1 MADWVNSKDFQKL
14 SDMIENATKQGL
26 SRAIHDWAENGLSS
40 KQINKSF
47 ERYKSDLLKD
57 YGGTEEGLQDAYN
70 KAKEEYDNAQQI
82 LEQKEKE
89 LEQKKQEAL
98 KLFAKGSNDY
108 NNYIKGAADA
118 VDNASESAQKAA
130 KSFEKP
136 KSALNDLG
144 QGYKALG
151 EYQGFKGMAYD
162 ADRAVKPV
170 KSLVDGLKGMYDVLK
185 SFNDP
190 WAQASKAA
198 SQYAKSVGLA
208 KKGMDALRKST
219 IDNMVKNHIGIN
231 YNVSTDELLK
241 LQENYTKA
249 VGRNVRLSNAD
260 QENMAAMS
268 AIIGEGKTTEFASQF
283 ENFGLSM
290 SSTAEHMGKMFADA
304 SKAGISFEK
313 YSDNVKQNISIAQN
327 YTFKDG
333 LKGLESMAKKATAI
347 KMDMQMVA
355 NLAQKV
361 STVEGAIDVGAKLQV
376 LGGPFAQ
383 AADPLGML
391 NEGLNDIEGLQD
403 RVTRMIGQLG
413 SFDKSTGE
421 VKVSGFNRRRVA
433 AAAEAMGMDYGKLME
448 SVNANARRGEVEKQ
462 LSASVSASKLDD
474 NMKELIKNNAEFKN
488 GKAGVSINGE
498 WKSIDELGNGDYEAL
513 VAETQDQA
521 ADVKDIAKNLRSL
534 VDIRSGFS
542 KQKDAVQAQIAEKV
556 GTGKFEQNILAGI
569 GKANFLLRL
578 LVIGQLAMNIGSVIR
593 NFGQVFEG
601 GKSIFNFGKNLF
613 SGGKN
618 LFSRGGK
625 TAFKIIG
632 RRFKSGVTRGWQNI
646 VGRTMQPSANMAT
659 NAASRAAANTATNTA
674 SRAAANAATRGVAN
688 AGTKASA
695 NVMGRGI
702 SRAGTRGAI
711 KFLGKGGAK
720 MIGKAAGPL
729 AGVVGGAF
737 TAFDEFGK
745 ENNHSTGRK
754 VGATVGST
762 IGGIAGAAALSWI
775 PVIGPI
781 IGGAVGSWLGKTI
794 GSGFANDKRRAKFKD
809 KYGLGESL
817 KGDYSVK
824 EIKEINKAR
833 VTGKISNKLMDKL
846 ADRGDTEMFKQIIEV
861 QKANKKE
868 NAENNGAR
876 KGRISKN
883 IRTAYFNIG
892 TSYFEGELFKKG
904 SEKSISISRGF
915 RENGK
920 SGGWE
925 AVKERSSSNSNNN
938 AVTETQN
945 SGKKDFNV
953 NINGTLKLTSDN
965 GQSVDIIGEL
975 RKNPQLLRSLAD
987 MISKEISTIDK
998 GTYVS
1003 QKTGR

>member
-1 MADWVNSKDFQKL
+1 MANSNNNNIDEIRELLNERLNYF
-14 SDMIENATKQGL
+14 SDEINK
-26 SRAIHDWAENGLSS
+26 AIRSGLSS
-40 KQINKSF
+40 KKVAELIRNQEQNILDKFNVRSIEELENLKLSLDKQLADKQREIEEELAKGPNVDQNKLQTLSNQMKVMTD
-47 ERYKSDLLKD
+47 KSNAVCKGIHDIHNGADNLKNVTGLRGFARDAENTVRPLNDIVKGLKD
-57 YGGTEEGLQDAYN
+57 MYG
-70 KAKEEYDNAQQI
+70 
-82 LEQKEKE
+82 
-89 LEQKKQEAL
+89 
-98 KLFAKGSNDY
+98 
-108 NNYIKGAADA
+108 
-118 VDNASESAQKAA
+118 
-130 KSFEKP
+130 
-136 KSALNDLG
+136 
-144 QGYKALG
+144 
-151 EYQGFKGMAYD
+151 
-162 ADRAVKPV
+162 
-170 KSLVDGLKGMYDVLK
+170 VLRD
-185 SFNDP
+185 FNEP

-219 IDNMVKNHIGIN
+219 IDNMVKSHIGIN

-260 QENMAAMS
+260 QENMAAMR
-268 AIIGEGKTTEFASQF
+268 AIIGEGKTTEFATQF

-421 VKVSGFNRRRVA
+421 VKVSAFNKRRVA

-462 LSASVSASKLDD
+462 LSASASASKLDD

-534 VDIRSGFS
+534 VDKRQGVI
-542 KQKDAVQAQIAEKV
+542 KQRDANQAQLSEKLKI
-556 GTGKFEQNILAGI
+556 GELEGKLIDVI
-569 GKANFLLRL
+569 GQSNFLLKTW
-578 LVIGQLAMNIGSVIR
+578 ITIALANNIINGIR
-593 NFGQVFEG
+593 GLAQTVDG
-601 GKSIFNFGKNLF
+601 AKDIFNFGKSIF

-625 TAFKIIG
+625 TGFKIIG
-632 RRFKSGVTRGWQNI
+632 RRIGRGVTKGWQNI

-659 NAASRAAANTATNTA
+659 NAASN
-674 SRAAANAATRGVAN
+674 VA
-688 AGTKASA
+688 
-695 NVMGRGI
+695 

-711 KFLGKGGAK
+711 KFLSKGGAK
-720 MIGKAAGPL
+720 VIGKAAGPL

-833 VTGKISNKLMDKL
+833 VTGKISKKLMDKL

-925 AVKERSSSNSNNN
+925 AVKERSSSNSSNN

>member
-1 MADWVNSKDFQKL
+1 MANSNNNNIDEIRELLNERLNYF
-14 SDMIENATKQGL
+14 SDEINK
-26 SRAIHDWAENGLSS
+26 AIRSGLSS
-40 KQINKSF
+40 KKVAELIRNQEQNILDKFNVRSIEELDNLKLSIDKQIADKQREIEEELAKGPNVDPIKLQTLSNEMKVLTDRANAVCKGIRDIHNGADNLKNVTGLRGF
-47 ERYKSDLLKD
+47 ARDAENTVRPLNDIVKGLKD
-57 YGGTEEGLQDAYN
+57 MYG
-70 KAKEEYDNAQQI
+70 
-82 LEQKEKE
+82 
-89 LEQKKQEAL
+89 
-98 KLFAKGSNDY
+98 
-108 NNYIKGAADA
+108 
-118 VDNASESAQKAA
+118 
-130 KSFEKP
+130 
-136 KSALNDLG
+136 
-144 QGYKALG
+144 
-151 EYQGFKGMAYD
+151 
-162 ADRAVKPV
+162 
-170 KSLVDGLKGMYDVLK
+170 VLRD
-185 SFNDP
+185 FNEP

-260 QENMAAMS
+260 QENMAAMR
-268 AIIGEGKTTEFASQF
+268 AIIGEGKTTEFATQF

-421 VKVSGFNRRRVA
+421 VKVSAFNKRRVA

-462 LSASVSASKLDD
+462 LSASASASKLDD

-534 VDIRSGFS
+534 VDKRQGVI
-542 KQKDAVQAQIAEKV
+542 KQRDANQAQLSEKLKI
-556 GTGKFEQNILAGI
+556 GELEGKLIDVI
-569 GKANFLLRL
+569 GQSNFLLKTW
-578 LVIGQLAMNIGSVIR
+578 ITIALANNIINGIR
-593 NFGQVFEG
+593 GLAQIVDG
-601 GKSIFNFGKNLF
+601 AKDIFNFGKSIF
-613 SGGKN
+613 SRGKN
-618 LFSRGGK
+618 LFRKGGK
-625 TAFKIIG
+625 TASNVI
-632 RRFKSGVTRGWQNI
+632 RRKGLGGLTRGWQNI

-659 NAASRAAANTATNTA
+659 NAASNVA
-674 SRAAANAATRGVAN
+674 SRAATGTATRTAANAATRGAAN
-688 AGTKASA
+688 AGAKASA

-833 VTGKISNKLMDKL
+833 VTGKISKKLMDKL
-846 ADRGDTEMFKQIIEV
+846 ADRGDTEMFKQVIEV

-925 AVKERSSSNSNNN
+925 AVKERSSSNSSNN

>member
-1 MADWVNSKDFQKL
+1 MANSNNINIDEIRELLNERLNYF
-14 SDMIENATKQGL
+14 SDEINK
-26 SRAIHDWAENGLSS
+26 AIRSGLSS
-40 KQINKSF
+40 KKVAELIRNQEQNILDKFNVRSIEELDNLKLSIDKQIADKQREIEEELAKGPNVDPIKIQTLSNEMKVLTDRSNAVCKGIRDIHNGADNLKNVTGLRGF
-47 ERYKSDLLKD
+47 ARDAENTVRPLNDIVKGLKD
-57 YGGTEEGLQDAYN
+57 MYG
-70 KAKEEYDNAQQI
+70 
-82 LEQKEKE
+82 
-89 LEQKKQEAL
+89 
-98 KLFAKGSNDY
+98 
-108 NNYIKGAADA
+108 
-118 VDNASESAQKAA
+118 
-130 KSFEKP
+130 
-136 KSALNDLG
+136 
-144 QGYKALG
+144 
-151 EYQGFKGMAYD
+151 
-162 ADRAVKPV
+162 
-170 KSLVDGLKGMYDVLK
+170 VLRD
-185 SFNDP
+185 FNEP

-260 QENMAAMS
+260 QENMAAMR
-268 AIIGEGKTTEFASQF
+268 AIIGEGKTTEFATQF

-421 VKVSGFNRRRVA
+421 VKVSAFNKRRVA

-462 LSASVSASKLDD
+462 LSASASASKLDD

-534 VDIRSGFS
+534 VDKRQGVI
-542 KQKDAVQAQIAEKV
+542 KQRDANQAQLSEKLKI
-556 GTGKFEQNILAGI
+556 GELEGKLIDVI
-569 GKANFLLRL
+569 GQSNFLLKTW
-578 LVIGQLAMNIGSVIR
+578 ITIALANNIINGIR
-593 NFGQVFEG
+593 GLAQIVDG
-601 GKSIFNFGKNLF
+601 AKDIFNFGKSIF
-613 SGGKN
+613 SRGKN
-618 LFSRGGK
+618 LFRKGGK
-625 TAFKIIG
+625 TASNVI
-632 RRFKSGVTRGWQNI
+632 RRKGLGGLTRGWQNI

-659 NAASRAAANTATNTA
+659 NAASNVA
-674 SRAAANAATRGVAN
+674 SRAATGTATRTAANAATRGAAN
-688 AGTKASA
+688 AGAKASA

-817 KGDYSVK
+817 KSDYSVK

-833 VTGKISNKLMDKL
+833 VTGKISKKLMDKL

-925 AVKERSSSNSNNN
+925 AVKERSSSNSSNN

>member
-1 MADWVNSKDFQKL
+1 MANSNNNNIDEIRELLNERLNYF
-14 SDMIENATKQGL
+14 SDEINK
-26 SRAIHDWAENGLSS
+26 AIRSGLSS
-40 KQINKSF
+40 KKVAELIRNQEQNILDKFNVRSIEELDNLKLSIDKQIADKQREIEEELAKGPNVDPIRLQTLSNEMKVLTDRANAVCKGIRDIHNGADNLKNVTGLRGF
-47 ERYKSDLLKD
+47 ARDAENTVRPLNDIVKGLKD
-57 YGGTEEGLQDAYN
+57 MYG
-70 KAKEEYDNAQQI
+70 
-82 LEQKEKE
+82 
-89 LEQKKQEAL
+89 
-98 KLFAKGSNDY
+98 
-108 NNYIKGAADA
+108 
-118 VDNASESAQKAA
+118 
-130 KSFEKP
+130 
-136 KSALNDLG
+136 
-144 QGYKALG
+144 
-151 EYQGFKGMAYD
+151 
-162 ADRAVKPV
+162 
-170 KSLVDGLKGMYDVLK
+170 VLRD
-185 SFNDP
+185 FNEP

-260 QENMAAMS
+260 QENMAAMR

-421 VKVSGFNRRRVA
+421 VKVSAFNKRRVA

-462 LSASVSASKLDD
+462 LSASASASKLDD

-534 VDIRSGFS
+534 VDKRQGVI
-542 KQKDAVQAQIAEKV
+542 KQRDANQAQLSEKLKI
-556 GTGKFEQNILAGI
+556 GELEGKLIDVI
-569 GKANFLLRL
+569 GQSNFLLKTW
-578 LVIGQLAMNIGSVIR
+578 ITIALANNIINGIR
-593 NFGQVFEG
+593 GLAQTVDG
-601 GKSIFNFGKNLF
+601 AKDIFNFGKSIF
-613 SGGKN
+613 SRGKN
-618 LFSRGGK
+618 LFRKGGK
-625 TAFKIIG
+625 TAFNVIRRKG
-632 RRFKSGVTRGWQNI
+632 RGGLTRGWQNI

-659 NAASRAAANTATNTA
+659 NAASNVA
-674 SRAAANAATRGVAN
+674 SRAATGTATRTAANAATRGAAN
-688 AGTKASA
+688 AGAKASA

-817 KGDYSVK
+817 KSDYSVK

-833 VTGKISNKLMDKL
+833 VTGKISKKLMDKL

-925 AVKERSSSNSNNN
+925 AVKERSSSNSSNN

>member
-1 MADWVNSKDFQKL
+1 MAEDKVLKELLDELRGFRQDL
-14 SDMIENATKQGL
+14 SDKISTWSNNDNM
-26 SRAIHDWAENGLSS
+26 SS
-40 KQINKSF
+40 KNIVKSYEAEREKF
-47 ERYKSDLLKD
+47 LEPYGGLDGLQERYR
-57 YGGTEEGLQDAYN
+57 
-70 KAKEEYDNAQQI
+70 KAKEE
-82 LEQKEKE
+82 LEKKKKEAEQHHWKPGTKE
-89 LEQKKQEAL
+89 YNDHIKDATKEVLECGK
-98 KLFAKGSNDY
+98 
-108 NNYIKGAADA
+108 
-118 VDNASESAQKAA
+118 
-130 KSFEKP
+130 
-136 KSALNDLG
+136 ALNQVG
-144 QGYKALG
+144 KAD
-151 EYQGFKGMAYD
+151 EKIKEFKGVKGLAHD

-170 KSLVDGLKGMYDVLK
+170 KNLIDGLEGMYRVLEK
-185 SFNDP
+185 FNDP
-190 WAQASKAA
+190 WAKASHAA

-260 QENMAAMS
+260 QENMAAMR

-421 VKVSGFNRRRVA
+421 VKVSAFNKRRVA

-462 LSASVSASKLDD
+462 LSASASASKLDD

-534 VDIRSGFS
+534 VDKRQGVI
-542 KQKDAVQAQIAEKV
+542 KQRDANQAQLSEKLKI
-556 GTGKFEQNILAGI
+556 GELEGKLIDVI
-569 GKANFLLRL
+569 GQSNFLLKTW
-578 LVIGQLAMNIGSVIR
+578 ITIALANNIINGIR
-593 NFGQVFEG
+593 GLAQTVDG
-601 GKSIFNFGKNLF
+601 AKDIFNFGKSIF
-613 SGGKN
+613 SRGKN
-618 LFSRGGK
+618 LFRKGGK
-625 TAFKIIG
+625 TAFNVIRRKG
-632 RRFKSGVTRGWQNI
+632 RGGLTRGWQNI

-659 NAASRAAANTATNTA
+659 NAASNVA
-674 SRAAANAATRGVAN
+674 SRAATGTATRTAANAATRGAAN
-688 AGTKASA
+688 AGAKASA

-833 VTGKISNKLMDKL
+833 VTGKISKKLMDKL

-861 QKANKKE
+861 QKTNKKE

-925 AVKERSSSNSNNN
+925 AVKERSSSNSSNN

>member
-1 MADWVNSKDFQKL
+1 MANSNNINIDEIRELLNERLNYF
-14 SDMIENATKQGL
+14 SDEINK
-26 SRAIHDWAENGLSS
+26 AIRSGLSS
-40 KQINKSF
+40 KKVAELIRNQEQNILDKFNVRSIEELDNLKLSIDKQIADKQREIEEELAKGPNVDPIKIQTLSN
-47 ERYKSDLLKD
+47 EMKVLTDRSDAVCKGIRDIHNGADNLKNVTGLRGFARDAENTVRPLNDIVKGLKD
-57 YGGTEEGLQDAYN
+57 MYG
-70 KAKEEYDNAQQI
+70 
-82 LEQKEKE
+82 
-89 LEQKKQEAL
+89 
-98 KLFAKGSNDY
+98 
-108 NNYIKGAADA
+108 
-118 VDNASESAQKAA
+118 
-130 KSFEKP
+130 
-136 KSALNDLG
+136 
-144 QGYKALG
+144 
-151 EYQGFKGMAYD
+151 
-162 ADRAVKPV
+162 
-170 KSLVDGLKGMYDVLK
+170 VLRD
-185 SFNDP
+185 FNEP

-219 IDNMVKNHIGIN
+219 IDNMVKSHIGIN

-260 QENMAAMS
+260 QENMAAMK
-268 AIIGEGKTTEFASQF
+268 AIIGEGKTTEFATQF

-421 VKVSGFNRRRVA
+421 VKVSAFNKRRVA

-462 LSASVSASKLDD
+462 LSASASASKLDD
-474 NMKELIKNNAEFKN
+474 NMKELIKNNAEFKE

-534 VDIRSGFS
+534 VDKRQGVI
-542 KQKDAVQAQIAEKV
+542 KQRDANQAQLSEKLKI
-556 GTGKFEQNILAGI
+556 GELEGKLIDVI
-569 GKANFLLRL
+569 GQSNFLLKTW
-578 LVIGQLAMNIGSVIR
+578 ITIALANNIINGIR
-593 NFGQVFEG
+593 GLAQIVDG
-601 GKSIFNFGKNLF
+601 AKDIFNFGKSIF
-613 SGGKN
+613 SRGKN
-618 LFSRGGK
+618 LFRKGGK
-625 TAFKIIG
+625 TASNVI
-632 RRFKSGVTRGWQNI
+632 RRKGLGGLTRGWQNI

-659 NAASRAAANTATNTA
+659 NAASNVA
-674 SRAAANAATRGVAN
+674 SRAATGTATRTAANAATRGAAN
-688 AGTKASA
+688 AGAKASA

-817 KGDYSVK
+817 KSDYSVK

-833 VTGKISNKLMDKL
+833 VTGKISKKLMDKL

-925 AVKERSSSNSNNN
+925 AVKERSSSNSSNN

>member
-1 MADWVNSKDFQKL
+1 MANSNNINIDEIRELLNERLNYF
-14 SDMIENATKQGL
+14 SDEINK
-26 SRAIHDWAENGLSS
+26 AIRSGLSS
-40 KQINKSF
+40 KKVAELIRNQEQNILDKFNVRSIEELDNLKLSIDKQIADKQREIEEELAKGPNVDPITLQTLSNEMKVLTDRSNAVCKGIRDIHNGADNLKNVTGLRGF
-47 ERYKSDLLKD
+47 ARDAENTVRPLNDIVKGLKD
-57 YGGTEEGLQDAYN
+57 MYG
-70 KAKEEYDNAQQI
+70 
-82 LEQKEKE
+82 
-89 LEQKKQEAL
+89 
-98 KLFAKGSNDY
+98 
-108 NNYIKGAADA
+108 
-118 VDNASESAQKAA
+118 
-130 KSFEKP
+130 
-136 KSALNDLG
+136 
-144 QGYKALG
+144 
-151 EYQGFKGMAYD
+151 
-162 ADRAVKPV
+162 
-170 KSLVDGLKGMYDVLK
+170 VLRD
-185 SFNDP
+185 FNEP

-260 QENMAAMS
+260 QENMAAMR
-268 AIIGEGKTTEFASQF
+268 AIIGEGKTTEFATQF

-421 VKVSGFNRRRVA
+421 VKVSAFNKRRVA

-462 LSASVSASKLDD
+462 LSASASASKLDD

-534 VDIRSGFS
+534 VDKRQGVI
-542 KQKDAVQAQIAEKV
+542 KQRDANQAQLSEKLKI
-556 GTGKFEQNILAGI
+556 GELEGKLIDVI
-569 GKANFLLRL
+569 GQSNFLLKTW
-578 LVIGQLAMNIGSVIR
+578 ITIALANNIINGIR
-593 NFGQVFEG
+593 GLAQTVDG
-601 GKSIFNFGKNLF
+601 AKDIFNFGKSIF
-613 SGGKN
+613 SRGKN
-618 LFSRGGK
+618 LFRKGGK
-625 TAFKIIG
+625 TASNVI
-632 RRFKSGVTRGWQNI
+632 RRKGLGGLTRGWQNI

-659 NAASRAAANTATNTA
+659 NAASNVA
-674 SRAAANAATRGVAN
+674 SRAATGTATRTAANAATRGAAN
-688 AGTKASA
+688 AGAKASA

-817 KGDYSVK
+817 KSDYSVK

-833 VTGKISNKLMDKL
+833 VTGKISKKLMDKL

-925 AVKERSSSNSNNN
+925 AVKERSSSNSSNN

>member
-1 MADWVNSKDFQKL
+1 MANSNNNNIDEIRELLNERLNYF
-14 SDMIENATKQGL
+14 SDEINK
-26 SRAIHDWAENGLSS
+26 AIRSGLSS
-40 KQINKSF
+40 KKVAELIRNQEQNILDKFNVRSIEELENLKLSLDKQLADKQREIEEELAKGPNVDPIKLQTLSNEMKVMTDRSNAVCKGIRDIHNGADNLKNVTGLRGF
-47 ERYKSDLLKD
+47 ARDAENTVRPLNDIVKGLKD
-57 YGGTEEGLQDAYN
+57 MYG
-70 KAKEEYDNAQQI
+70 
-82 LEQKEKE
+82 
-89 LEQKKQEAL
+89 
-98 KLFAKGSNDY
+98 
-108 NNYIKGAADA
+108 
-118 VDNASESAQKAA
+118 
-130 KSFEKP
+130 
-136 KSALNDLG
+136 
-144 QGYKALG
+144 
-151 EYQGFKGMAYD
+151 
-162 ADRAVKPV
+162 
-170 KSLVDGLKGMYDVLK
+170 VLRD
-185 SFNDP
+185 FNEP

-260 QENMAAMS
+260 QENMAAMR
-268 AIIGEGKTTEFASQF
+268 AIIGEGKTTEFATQF

-421 VKVSGFNRRRVA
+421 VKVSAFNKRRVA

-462 LSASVSASKLDD
+462 LSASASASKLDD

-534 VDIRSGFS
+534 VDKRQGVI
-542 KQKDAVQAQIAEKV
+542 KQRDANQAQLSEKLKI
-556 GTGKFEQNILAGI
+556 GELEGKLIDVI
-569 GKANFLLRL
+569 GQSNFLLKTW
-578 LVIGQLAMNIGSVIR
+578 ITIALANNIINGIR
-593 NFGQVFEG
+593 GLAQTVDG
-601 GKSIFNFGKNLF
+601 AKDIFNFGKSIF
-613 SGGKN
+613 SRGKN
-618 LFSRGGK
+618 LFRKGGK
-625 TAFKIIG
+625 TASNVI
-632 RRFKSGVTRGWQNI
+632 RRKGLGGLTRGWQNI

-659 NAASRAAANTATNTA
+659 NAASNVA
-674 SRAAANAATRGVAN
+674 SRAATGTATRTAANAATRGAAN
-688 AGTKASA
+688 AGAKASA

-833 VTGKISNKLMDKL
+833 VTGKISKKLMDKL
-846 ADRGDTEMFKQIIEV
+846 ADRGDTEMFKQVIEV

-925 AVKERSSSNSNNN
+925 AVKERSSSNSSNN

>member
-1 MADWVNSKDFQKL
+1 MANSNNNNIDEIRELLNERLNYF
-14 SDMIENATKQGL
+14 SDEINK
-26 SRAIHDWAENGLSS
+26 AIRSGLSS
-40 KQINKSF
+40 KKVAELIRNQEQNILDKFNVRSIEELENLKLSLDKQLADKQREIEEELAKGPNVDQNRLQTLSNQMKVLTDKSNAVCKGIRDIHDGADNLKNVTGLRGF
-47 ERYKSDLLKD
+47 ARDAENTVRPLNDIVKGLKD
-57 YGGTEEGLQDAYN
+57 MYG
-70 KAKEEYDNAQQI
+70 
-82 LEQKEKE
+82 
-89 LEQKKQEAL
+89 
-98 KLFAKGSNDY
+98 
-108 NNYIKGAADA
+108 
-118 VDNASESAQKAA
+118 
-130 KSFEKP
+130 
-136 KSALNDLG
+136 
-144 QGYKALG
+144 
-151 EYQGFKGMAYD
+151 
-162 ADRAVKPV
+162 
-170 KSLVDGLKGMYDVLK
+170 VLRD
-185 SFNDP
+185 FNDP
-190 WAQASKAA
+190 WAKASHAA

-219 IDNMVKNHIGIN
+219 IDNMVKSHIGIN

-260 QENMAAMS
+260 QENMAAMK

-421 VKVSGFNRRRVA
+421 VKVSAFNKRRVA

-462 LSASVSASKLDD
+462 LSASASASKLDD

-534 VDIRSGFS
+534 VDKRQGVI
-542 KQKDAVQAQIAEKV
+542 KQRDANQAQLSEKLKI
-556 GTGKFEQNILAGI
+556 GELEGKLIDVI
-569 GKANFLLRL
+569 GQSNFLLKTW
-578 LVIGQLAMNIGSVIR
+578 ITIALANNIINGIR
-593 NFGQVFEG
+593 GLAQTVDG
-601 GKSIFNFGKNLF
+601 AKDIFNFGKSIF
-613 SGGKN
+613 SRGKN
-618 LFSRGGK
+618 LFRKGGK
-625 TAFKIIG
+625 TAFNVI
-632 RRFKSGVTRGWQNI
+632 RRKGLGGLTRGWQNI

-659 NAASRAAANTATNTA
+659 NAASNVA
-674 SRAAANAATRGVAN
+674 SRAATGTATRTAANAATRGAAN
-688 AGTKASA
+688 AGAKASA

-833 VTGKISNKLMDKL
+833 VTGKISKKLMDKL

-861 QKANKKE
+861 QKTNKKE

-925 AVKERSSSNSNNN
+925 AVKERSSSNSSNN

>member
-1 MADWVNSKDFQKL
+1 MANSNNNNIDEIRELLNERLNYF
-14 SDMIENATKQGL
+14 SDEINK
-26 SRAIHDWAENGLSS
+26 AIRSGLSS
-40 KQINKSF
+40 KKVAELIRNQEQNILDKFNVRSIEELENLKLSLDKQLADKQREIEEELAKGPNVDPNRLQTLSNQMKVLTDTSNAVCKGIRDIHNGADNLKNVTGLRGF
-47 ERYKSDLLKD
+47 ARDAENTVRPLNDIVKGLKD
-57 YGGTEEGLQDAYN
+57 MYG
-70 KAKEEYDNAQQI
+70 
-82 LEQKEKE
+82 
-89 LEQKKQEAL
+89 
-98 KLFAKGSNDY
+98 
-108 NNYIKGAADA
+108 
-118 VDNASESAQKAA
+118 
-130 KSFEKP
+130 
-136 KSALNDLG
+136 
-144 QGYKALG
+144 
-151 EYQGFKGMAYD
+151 
-162 ADRAVKPV
+162 
-170 KSLVDGLKGMYDVLK
+170 VLRD
-185 SFNDP
+185 FNEP

-219 IDNMVKNHIGIN
+219 IDNMVKSHIGIN

-260 QENMAAMS
+260 QENMAAMR
-268 AIIGEGKTTEFASQF
+268 AIIGEGKTTEFATQF

-383 AADPLGML
+383 ASDPLGML

-421 VKVSGFNRRRVA
+421 VKVSAFNKRRVA

-462 LSASVSASKLDD
+462 LSASASASKLDD

-534 VDIRSGFS
+534 VDKRQGVI
-542 KQKDAVQAQIAEKV
+542 KQRDANQAQLSEKLKI
-556 GTGKFEQNILAGI
+556 GELEGKLIDVI
-569 GKANFLLRL
+569 GQSNFLLKTW
-578 LVIGQLAMNIGSVIR
+578 ITIALANNIINGIR
-593 NFGQVFEG
+593 GLAQTVDG
-601 GKSIFNFGKNLF
+601 AKDIFNFGKSIF
-613 SGGKN
+613 SRGKN

-625 TAFKIIG
+625 TGFKIIG
-632 RRFKSGVTRGWQNI
+632 RRIGRGVTKGWQNI

-659 NAASRAAANTATNTA
+659 NAASN
-674 SRAAANAATRGVAN
+674 VA
-688 AGTKASA
+688 
-695 NVMGRGI
+695 

-711 KFLGKGGAK
+711 KFLSKGGAK

-833 VTGKISNKLMDKL
+833 VTGKISKKLMDKL

>member
-1 MADWVNSKDFQKL
+1 MANSNNINIDEIRELLNERLNYF
-14 SDMIENATKQGL
+14 SDEINK
-26 SRAIHDWAENGLSS
+26 AIRSGLSS
-40 KQINKSF
+40 KKVAELIRNQEQN
-47 ERYKSDLLKD
+47 
-57 YGGTEEGLQDAYN
+57 
-70 KAKEEYDNAQQI
+70 I
-82 LEQKEKE
+82 LDKFNVRSIKE
-89 LEQKKQEAL
+89 LENL
-98 KLFAKGSNDY
+98 KLSLDKQIADKQREIEEELAKGPNVDQNKLQTLSNQMKVMTDKS
-108 NNYIKGAADA
+108 NVVCKGIRDIHNGADNLKNVTGLRGFA
-118 VDNASESAQKAA
+118 RDAENTVR
-130 KSFEKP
+130 P
-136 KSALNDLG
+136 LNDI
-144 QGYKALG
+144 
-151 EYQGFKGMAYD
+151 
-162 ADRAVKPV
+162 VK
-170 KSLVDGLKGMYDVLK
+170 GLKDMYGVLRD
-185 SFNDP
+185 FNEP

-219 IDNMVKNHIGIN
+219 IDNMVKSHIGIN

-260 QENMAAMS
+260 QENMAAMR
-268 AIIGEGKTTEFASQF
+268 AIIGEGKTTEFATQF

-421 VKVSGFNRRRVA
+421 VKVSAFNKRRVA

-462 LSASVSASKLDD
+462 LSASASASKLDD

-534 VDIRSGFS
+534 VDKRQGVI
-542 KQKDAVQAQIAEKV
+542 KQRDANQAQLSEKLKI
-556 GTGKFEQNILAGI
+556 GELEGKLIDVI
-569 GKANFLLRL
+569 GQSNFLLKTW
-578 LVIGQLAMNIGSVIR
+578 ITIALANNIINGIR
-593 NFGQVFEG
+593 GLAQTVDG
-601 GKSIFNFGKNLF
+601 AKDIFNFGKSIF

-625 TAFKIIG
+625 TGFKIIG
-632 RRFKSGVTRGWQNI
+632 RRIGRGVTKGWQNI

-659 NAASRAAANTATNTA
+659 NAASN
-674 SRAAANAATRGVAN
+674 VA
-688 AGTKASA
+688 
-695 NVMGRGI
+695 

-711 KFLGKGGAK
+711 KFLSKGGAK

-833 VTGKISNKLMDKL
+833 VTGKISKKLMDKL

-925 AVKERSSSNSNNN
+925 AVKERSSSNSSNN

>member
-1 MADWVNSKDFQKL
+1 MANSNNNNIDEIRELLNERLNYF
-14 SDMIENATKQGL
+14 SDEINK
-26 SRAIHDWAENGLSS
+26 AIRSGLSS
-40 KQINKSF
+40 KKVAELIGNQEQNILDKFNVRSIEELENLKLSLDKQLADKQREIEEELAKGPNVDPNRLQTLSNQMKVLTDTSNAVCKGIRDIHNGADNLKNVTGLRGF
-47 ERYKSDLLKD
+47 ARDAENTVRPLNDIVKGLKD
-57 YGGTEEGLQDAYN
+57 MYG
-70 KAKEEYDNAQQI
+70 
-82 LEQKEKE
+82 
-89 LEQKKQEAL
+89 
-98 KLFAKGSNDY
+98 
-108 NNYIKGAADA
+108 
-118 VDNASESAQKAA
+118 
-130 KSFEKP
+130 
-136 KSALNDLG
+136 
-144 QGYKALG
+144 
-151 EYQGFKGMAYD
+151 
-162 ADRAVKPV
+162 
-170 KSLVDGLKGMYDVLK
+170 VLRD
-185 SFNDP
+185 FNEP

-219 IDNMVKNHIGIN
+219 IDNMVKSHIGIN

-260 QENMAAMS
+260 QENMAAMR
-268 AIIGEGKTTEFASQF
+268 AIIGEGKTTEFATQF

-383 AADPLGML
+383 ASDPLGML

-421 VKVSGFNRRRVA
+421 VKVSAFNKRRVA

-462 LSASVSASKLDD
+462 LSASASASKLDD

-534 VDIRSGFS
+534 VDKRQGVI
-542 KQKDAVQAQIAEKV
+542 KQRDANQAQLSEKLKI
-556 GTGKFEQNILAGI
+556 GELEGKLIDVI
-569 GKANFLLRL
+569 GQSNFLLKTW
-578 LVIGQLAMNIGSVIR
+578 ITIALANNIINGIR
-593 NFGQVFEG
+593 GLAQTVDG
-601 GKSIFNFGKNLF
+601 AKDIFNFGKSIF
-613 SGGKN
+613 SRGKN

-625 TAFKIIG
+625 TGFKIIG
-632 RRFKSGVTRGWQNI
+632 RRIGRGVTKGWQNI

-659 NAASRAAANTATNTA
+659 NAASN
-674 SRAAANAATRGVAN
+674 VA
-688 AGTKASA
+688 
-695 NVMGRGI
+695 

-711 KFLGKGGAK
+711 KFLSKGGAK

-833 VTGKISNKLMDKL
+833 VTGKISKKLMDKL

>member
-1 MADWVNSKDFQKL
+1 MAEDKVLKELLDELRGFRQDL
-14 SDMIENATKQGL
+14 SDKISTWSNNDNM
-26 SRAIHDWAENGLSS
+26 SS
-40 KQINKSF
+40 KNIVKSYEAEREKF
-47 ERYKSDLLKD
+47 LEPYGGLDGLQERYR
-57 YGGTEEGLQDAYN
+57 
-70 KAKEEYDNAQQI
+70 KAKEE
-82 LEQKEKE
+82 LEKKKKEAEQHHWKPGTKE
-89 LEQKKQEAL
+89 YNDHIKDATKEVLEYGK
-98 KLFAKGSNDY
+98 
-108 NNYIKGAADA
+108 
-118 VDNASESAQKAA
+118 
-130 KSFEKP
+130 
-136 KSALNDLG
+136 ALNQVG
-144 QGYKALG
+144 KAD
-151 EYQGFKGMAYD
+151 EKIKEFKGVKGLAHD

-170 KSLVDGLKGMYDVLK
+170 KNLIDGLEGMYRVLEK
-185 SFNDP
+185 FNDP
-190 WAQASKAA
+190 WAKASHAA

-219 IDNMVKNHIGIN
+219 IDNMVKSHIGIN

-260 QENMAAMS
+260 QENMAAMR

-421 VKVSGFNRRRVA
+421 VKVSAFNKRRVA

-462 LSASVSASKLDD
+462 LSASASASKLDD
-474 NMKELIKNNAEFKN
+474 NMKELIKNNAEFKE

-534 VDIRSGFS
+534 VDKRQGVI
-542 KQKDAVQAQIAEKV
+542 KQRDANQAQLSEKLKI
-556 GTGKFEQNILAGI
+556 GELEGKLIDVI
-569 GKANFLLRL
+569 GQSNFLLKTW
-578 LVIGQLAMNIGSVIR
+578 ITIALANNIINGIR
-593 NFGQVFEG
+593 GLAQTVDG
-601 GKSIFNFGKNLF
+601 AKDIFNFGKSIF

-625 TAFKIIG
+625 TGFKIIG
-632 RRFKSGVTRGWQNI
+632 RRIGRGVTKGWQNI

-659 NAASRAAANTATNTA
+659 NAASNVA
-674 SRAAANAATRGVAN
+674 SRAATGTATRTAANAATRGAAN
-688 AGTKASA
+688 AGAKASA

-794 GSGFANDKRRAKFKD
+794 GSGFANDKRRAKFKN

-833 VTGKISNKLMDKL
+833 VTGKISKKLMDKL

-925 AVKERSSSNSNNN
+925 AVKERSSSNSSNN

-965 GQSVDIIGEL
+965 GQCVDIIGEL

>member
-1 MADWVNSKDFQKL
+1 MANSNNNNIDEIRELLNERLNYF
-14 SDMIENATKQGL
+14 SDEINK
-26 SRAIHDWAENGLSS
+26 AIRSGLSS
-40 KQINKSF
+40 KKVAELIRNQEQNILDKFNVRSIEELENLKLSLDKQLADKQREIEEELAKGPNVDPIRLQTLSNEMKVMTDRSNAVCKGIRDIHNGADNLKNVTGLRGF
-47 ERYKSDLLKD
+47 ARDAENTVRPLNDIVKGLKD
-57 YGGTEEGLQDAYN
+57 MYG
-70 KAKEEYDNAQQI
+70 
-82 LEQKEKE
+82 
-89 LEQKKQEAL
+89 
-98 KLFAKGSNDY
+98 
-108 NNYIKGAADA
+108 
-118 VDNASESAQKAA
+118 
-130 KSFEKP
+130 
-136 KSALNDLG
+136 
-144 QGYKALG
+144 
-151 EYQGFKGMAYD
+151 
-162 ADRAVKPV
+162 
-170 KSLVDGLKGMYDVLK
+170 VLRD
-185 SFNDP
+185 FNEP

-260 QENMAAMS
+260 QENMAAMR
-268 AIIGEGKTTEFASQF
+268 AIIGEGKTTEFATQF

-421 VKVSGFNRRRVA
+421 VKVSAFNKRRVA

-462 LSASVSASKLDD
+462 LSASASASKLDD

-534 VDIRSGFS
+534 VDKRQGVI
-542 KQKDAVQAQIAEKV
+542 KQRDANQAQLSEKLKI
-556 GTGKFEQNILAGI
+556 GELEGKLIDVI
-569 GKANFLLRL
+569 GQSNFLLKTW
-578 LVIGQLAMNIGSVIR
+578 ITIALANNIINGIR
-593 NFGQVFEG
+593 GLAQTVDG
-601 GKSIFNFGKNLF
+601 AKDIFNFGKSIF
-613 SGGKN
+613 SRGKN
-618 LFSRGGK
+618 LFRKGGK
-625 TAFKIIG
+625 TASNVI
-632 RRFKSGVTRGWQNI
+632 RRKGLGGLTRGWQNI

-659 NAASRAAANTATNTA
+659 NAASNVA
-674 SRAAANAATRGVAN
+674 SRAATGTATRTAANAATRGAAN
-688 AGTKASA
+688 AGAKASA

-833 VTGKISNKLMDKL
+833 VTGKISKKLMDKL

-861 QKANKKE
+861 QKTNKKE

-925 AVKERSSSNSNNN
+925 AVKERSSSNSSNN

>member
-1 MADWVNSKDFQKL
+1 MAEDKVLKELLDELRGFRQDL
-14 SDMIENATKQGL
+14 SDKISTWSNNDNM
-26 SRAIHDWAENGLSS
+26 SS
-40 KQINKSF
+40 KNIVKSYEAEREKF
-47 ERYKSDLLKD
+47 LEPYGGLDGLQERYR
-57 YGGTEEGLQDAYN
+57 
-70 KAKEEYDNAQQI
+70 KAKEE
-82 LEQKEKE
+82 LEKKKKEAEQHHWKPGTKE
-89 LEQKKQEAL
+89 Y
-98 KLFAKGSNDY
+98 NDY
-108 NNYIKGAADA
+108 IKDA
-118 VDNASESAQKAA
+118 TKEVLECGK
-130 KSFEKP
+130 
-136 KSALNDLG
+136 ALNQVG
-144 QGYKALG
+144 KAD
-151 EYQGFKGMAYD
+151 EKIKEFKGVKGLAHD

-170 KSLVDGLKGMYDVLK
+170 KNLIDGLEGMYRVLEK
-185 SFNDP
+185 FNDP
-190 WAQASKAA
+190 WAKASHAA

-219 IDNMVKNHIGIN
+219 IDNMVKSHIGIN

-260 QENMAAMS
+260 QENMAAMR

-421 VKVSGFNRRRVA
+421 VKVSAFNKRRVA

-462 LSASVSASKLDD
+462 LSASASASKLDD

-534 VDIRSGFS
+534 VDKRQGVI
-542 KQKDAVQAQIAEKV
+542 KQRDANQAQLSEKLKI
-556 GTGKFEQNILAGI
+556 GELEGKLIDVI
-569 GKANFLLRL
+569 GQSNFLLKTW
-578 LVIGQLAMNIGSVIR
+578 ITIALANNIINGIR
-593 NFGQVFEG
+593 GLAQTVDG
-601 GKSIFNFGKNLF
+601 AKDIFNFGKSIF
-613 SGGKN
+613 SRGKN
-618 LFSRGGK
+618 LFRKGGK
-625 TAFKIIG
+625 TAFNVIRRKG
-632 RRFKSGVTRGWQNI
+632 RGGLTRGWQNI

-659 NAASRAAANTATNTA
+659 NAASNVA
-674 SRAAANAATRGVAN
+674 SRAATGTATRTAANAATRGAAN
-688 AGTKASA
+688 AGAKASA

-817 KGDYSVK
+817 KSDYSVK

-833 VTGKISNKLMDKL
+833 VTGKISKKLMDKL

-925 AVKERSSSNSNNN
+925 AVKERSSSNSSNN

>member
-1 MADWVNSKDFQKL
+1 MANSNNINIDEIRELLNERLNYF
-14 SDMIENATKQGL
+14 SDEINK
-26 SRAIHDWAENGLSS
+26 AIRSGLSS
-40 KQINKSF
+40 KKVAELIRNQEQNILDKFNVRSIEELDNLKLSIDKQIADKQREIEEELAKGPNVDPIKLQTLSNEMKVLTDRSNAVCKGIRDIHNGADNLKNVTGLRGF
-47 ERYKSDLLKD
+47 ARDAENTVRPLNDIVKGLKD
-57 YGGTEEGLQDAYN
+57 MYG
-70 KAKEEYDNAQQI
+70 
-82 LEQKEKE
+82 
-89 LEQKKQEAL
+89 
-98 KLFAKGSNDY
+98 
-108 NNYIKGAADA
+108 
-118 VDNASESAQKAA
+118 
-130 KSFEKP
+130 
-136 KSALNDLG
+136 
-144 QGYKALG
+144 
-151 EYQGFKGMAYD
+151 
-162 ADRAVKPV
+162 
-170 KSLVDGLKGMYDVLK
+170 VLRD
-185 SFNDP
+185 FNEP

-260 QENMAAMS
+260 QENMAAMK
-268 AIIGEGKTTEFASQF
+268 AIIGEGKTTEFATQF

-421 VKVSGFNRRRVA
+421 VKVSAFNKRRVA

-462 LSASVSASKLDD
+462 LSASASASKLDD

-534 VDIRSGFS
+534 VDKRQGVI
-542 KQKDAVQAQIAEKV
+542 KQRDANQAQLSEKLKI
-556 GTGKFEQNILAGI
+556 GELEGKLIDVI
-569 GKANFLLRL
+569 GQSNFLLKTW
-578 LVIGQLAMNIGSVIR
+578 ITIALANNIINGIR
-593 NFGQVFEG
+593 GLAQTVDG
-601 GKSIFNFGKNLF
+601 AKDIFNFGKSIF
-613 SGGKN
+613 SRGKN
-618 LFSRGGK
+618 LFRKGGK
-625 TAFKIIG
+625 TASNVI
-632 RRFKSGVTRGWQNI
+632 RRKGLGGLTRGWQNI

-659 NAASRAAANTATNTA
+659 NAASNVA
-674 SRAAANAATRGVAN
+674 SRAATGTATRTAANAATRGAAN
-688 AGTKASA
+688 AGAKASA

-817 KGDYSVK
+817 KSDYSVK

-833 VTGKISNKLMDKL
+833 VTGKISKKLMDKL

-925 AVKERSSSNSNNN
+925 AVKERSSSNSSNN

>member
-1 MADWVNSKDFQKL
+1 MAEDKVLKELLDELRGFRQDL
-14 SDMIENATKQGL
+14 SDKISTWSNNDNM
-26 SRAIHDWAENGLSS
+26 SS
-40 KQINKSF
+40 KNIVKSYEAEREKF
-47 ERYKSDLLKD
+47 LEPYGGLDGLQERYR
-57 YGGTEEGLQDAYN
+57 
-70 KAKEEYDNAQQI
+70 KAKEE
-82 LEQKEKE
+82 LEKKKKEAEQHHWKPGTKE
-89 LEQKKQEAL
+89 YNDHIKDATKEVLECGK
-98 KLFAKGSNDY
+98 
-108 NNYIKGAADA
+108 
-118 VDNASESAQKAA
+118 
-130 KSFEKP
+130 
-136 KSALNDLG
+136 ALNQVG
-144 QGYKALG
+144 KAD
-151 EYQGFKGMAYD
+151 EKIKEFKGVKGLAHD

-170 KSLVDGLKGMYDVLK
+170 KNLIDGLEGMYRVLEK
-185 SFNDP
+185 FNDP
-190 WAQASKAA
+190 WAKASHAA

-219 IDNMVKNHIGIN
+219 IDNMVKSHIGIN

-260 QENMAAMS
+260 QENMAAMR

-421 VKVSGFNRRRVA
+421 VKVSAFNKRRVA

-462 LSASVSASKLDD
+462 LSASASASKLDD
-474 NMKELIKNNAEFKN
+474 NMKELIKNNAEFKE

-534 VDIRSGFS
+534 VDKRQGVI
-542 KQKDAVQAQIAEKV
+542 KQRDANQAQLSEKLKI
-556 GTGKFEQNILAGI
+556 GELEGKLIDVI
-569 GKANFLLRL
+569 GQSNFLLKTW
-578 LVIGQLAMNIGSVIR
+578 ITIALANNIINGIR
-593 NFGQVFEG
+593 GLAQTVDG
-601 GKSIFNFGKNLF
+601 AKDIFNFGKSIF
-613 SGGKN
+613 SRGKN

-625 TAFKIIG
+625 TGFKIIG
-632 RRFKSGVTRGWQNI
+632 RRIGRGVTKGWQNI

-659 NAASRAAANTATNTA
+659 NAASNVA
-674 SRAAANAATRGVAN
+674 SRAATGTATRTAANAATRGAAN
-688 AGTKASA
+688 GGAKASA

-729 AGVVGGAF
+729 AGVVGGVF

-833 VTGKISNKLMDKL
+833 VTGKISKKLMDKL

-861 QKANKKE
+861 QKVNKKE

-925 AVKERSSSNSNNN
+925 AVKERSSSNSSNN

>member
-1 MADWVNSKDFQKL
+1 MANSNNNNIDEIRELLNERLNYF
-14 SDMIENATKQGL
+14 SDEINK
-26 SRAIHDWAENGLSS
+26 AIRSGLSS
-40 KQINKSF
+40 KKVAELIRNQEQNILDKFNVRSIEELENLKLSLDKQLADKQREIEEELAKGPNVDQNKLQTLSNQMKVMTD
-47 ERYKSDLLKD
+47 KSNAVCKGIRDIHNGADNLKNVTGLRGFARDAENTVRPLNDIVKGLKD
-57 YGGTEEGLQDAYN
+57 MYG
-70 KAKEEYDNAQQI
+70 
-82 LEQKEKE
+82 
-89 LEQKKQEAL
+89 
-98 KLFAKGSNDY
+98 
-108 NNYIKGAADA
+108 
-118 VDNASESAQKAA
+118 
-130 KSFEKP
+130 
-136 KSALNDLG
+136 
-144 QGYKALG
+144 
-151 EYQGFKGMAYD
+151 
-162 ADRAVKPV
+162 
-170 KSLVDGLKGMYDVLK
+170 VLRD
-185 SFNDP
+185 FNEP

-219 IDNMVKNHIGIN
+219 IDNMVKSHIGIN

-260 QENMAAMS
+260 QENMAAMR
-268 AIIGEGKTTEFASQF
+268 AIIGEGKTTEFATQF

-421 VKVSGFNRRRVA
+421 VKVSAFNKRRVA

-462 LSASVSASKLDD
+462 LSASASASKLDD

-534 VDIRSGFS
+534 VDKRQGVI
-542 KQKDAVQAQIAEKV
+542 KQRDANQAQLSEKLKI
-556 GTGKFEQNILAGI
+556 GELEGKLIDVI
-569 GKANFLLRL
+569 GQSNFLLKTW
-578 LVIGQLAMNIGSVIR
+578 ITIALANNIINGIR
-593 NFGQVFEG
+593 GLAQTVDG
-601 GKSIFNFGKNLF
+601 AKDIFNFGKSIF

-625 TAFKIIG
+625 TGFKKIG
-632 RRFKSGVTRGWQNI
+632 RRIGRGVTKGWQNI

-659 NAASRAAANTATNTA
+659 NAASN
-674 SRAAANAATRGVAN
+674 VA
-688 AGTKASA
+688 
-695 NVMGRGI
+695 

-711 KFLGKGGAK
+711 KFLSKGGAK

-833 VTGKISNKLMDKL
+833 VTGKISKKLMDKL

-925 AVKERSSSNSNNN
+925 AVKERSSSNSSNN

>member
-1 MADWVNSKDFQKL
+1 MAEDKVLKELLDELRGFRQDL
-14 SDMIENATKQGL
+14 SDKISTWSNNDNM
-26 SRAIHDWAENGLSS
+26 SS
-40 KQINKSF
+40 KNIVKSYEAEREKF
-47 ERYKSDLLKD
+47 LEPYGGLDGLQERYR
-57 YGGTEEGLQDAYN
+57 
-70 KAKEEYDNAQQI
+70 KAKEE
-82 LEQKEKE
+82 LEKKKKEAEQHHWKPGTKE
-89 LEQKKQEAL
+89 YNDHIKDATKEVLECGK
-98 KLFAKGSNDY
+98 
-108 NNYIKGAADA
+108 
-118 VDNASESAQKAA
+118 
-130 KSFEKP
+130 
-136 KSALNDLG
+136 ALNQVG
-144 QGYKALG
+144 KAD
-151 EYQGFKGMAYD
+151 EKIKEFKGVKGLAHD

-170 KSLVDGLKGMYDVLK
+170 KNLIDGLEGMYRVLEK
-185 SFNDP
+185 FNDP
-190 WAQASKAA
+190 WAKASHAA

-219 IDNMVKNHIGIN
+219 IDNMVKSHIGIN

-260 QENMAAMS
+260 QENMAAMR

-421 VKVSGFNRRRVA
+421 VKVSAFNKRRVA

-462 LSASVSASKLDD
+462 LSASASASKLDD
-474 NMKELIKNNAEFKN
+474 NMKELIKNNAEFKE

-534 VDIRSGFS
+534 VDKRQGVI
-542 KQKDAVQAQIAEKV
+542 KQRDANQAQLSEKLKI
-556 GTGKFEQNILAGI
+556 GELEGKLIDVI
-569 GKANFLLRL
+569 GQSNFLLKTW
-578 LVIGQLAMNIGSVIR
+578 ITIALANNIINGIR
-593 NFGQVFEG
+593 GLAQTVDG
-601 GKSIFNFGKNLF
+601 AKDIFNFGKSIF
-613 SGGKN
+613 SRGKN

-625 TAFKIIG
+625 TGFKIIG
-632 RRFKSGVTRGWQNI
+632 RRIGRGVTKGWQNI

-659 NAASRAAANTATNTA
+659 NAASNVA
-674 SRAAANAATRGVAN
+674 SRAATGTATRTAANAATRGAAN
-688 AGTKASA
+688 AGAKASA

-729 AGVVGGAF
+729 AGVVGGVF

-833 VTGKISNKLMDKL
+833 VTGKISKKLMDKL

-861 QKANKKE
+861 QKVNKKE

-925 AVKERSSSNSNNN
+925 AVKERSSSNSSNN

>member
-1 MADWVNSKDFQKL
+1 MANSNNNNIDEIRELLNERLNYF
-14 SDMIENATKQGL
+14 SDEINK
-26 SRAIHDWAENGLSS
+26 AIRSGLSS
-40 KQINKSF
+40 KKVAELIRNQEQNILDKFNVRSIEELENLKLSLDKQLADKQREIEEELAKGPNVDPIRLQTLSNEMKVMTDRSNAVCKGIRDIHNGADNLKNVTGLRGF
-47 ERYKSDLLKD
+47 ARDAENTVRPLNDIVKGLKD
-57 YGGTEEGLQDAYN
+57 MYG
-70 KAKEEYDNAQQI
+70 
-82 LEQKEKE
+82 
-89 LEQKKQEAL
+89 
-98 KLFAKGSNDY
+98 
-108 NNYIKGAADA
+108 
-118 VDNASESAQKAA
+118 
-130 KSFEKP
+130 
-136 KSALNDLG
+136 
-144 QGYKALG
+144 
-151 EYQGFKGMAYD
+151 
-162 ADRAVKPV
+162 
-170 KSLVDGLKGMYDVLK
+170 VLRD
-185 SFNDP
+185 FNEP

-260 QENMAAMS
+260 QENMAAMR

-421 VKVSGFNRRRVA
+421 VKVSAFNKRRVA

-462 LSASVSASKLDD
+462 LSASASASKLDD

-534 VDIRSGFS
+534 VDKRQGVI
-542 KQKDAVQAQIAEKV
+542 KQRDANQAQLSEKLKI
-556 GTGKFEQNILAGI
+556 GELEGKLIDVI
-569 GKANFLLRL
+569 GQSNFLLKTW
-578 LVIGQLAMNIGSVIR
+578 ITIALANNIINGIR
-593 NFGQVFEG
+593 GLAQTVDG
-601 GKSIFNFGKNLF
+601 AKDIFNFGKSIF
-613 SGGKN
+613 SRGKN
-618 LFSRGGK
+618 LFRKGGK
-625 TAFKIIG
+625 TASNVI
-632 RRFKSGVTRGWQNI
+632 RRKGLGGLTRGWQNI

-659 NAASRAAANTATNTA
+659 NAASNVA
-674 SRAAANAATRGVAN
+674 SRAATGTATRTAANAATRGAAN
-688 AGTKASA
+688 AGAKASA

-817 KGDYSVK
+817 KSDYSVK

-833 VTGKISNKLMDKL
+833 VTGKISKKLMDKL

-925 AVKERSSSNSNNN
+925 AVKERSSSNSSNN

>member
-1 MADWVNSKDFQKL
+1 MANSNNINIDEIRELLNERLNYF
-14 SDMIENATKQGL
+14 SDEINK
-26 SRAIHDWAENGLSS
+26 AIRSGLSS
-40 KQINKSF
+40 KKVAELIRNQEQNILDKFNVRSIEELDNLKLSIDKQIADKQREIEEELAKGPNVDPIKLQTLSNEMKVLTDRSNAVCKGIRDIHNGADNLKNVTGLRGF
-47 ERYKSDLLKD
+47 ARDAENTVRPLNDIVKGLKD
-57 YGGTEEGLQDAYN
+57 MYG
-70 KAKEEYDNAQQI
+70 
-82 LEQKEKE
+82 
-89 LEQKKQEAL
+89 
-98 KLFAKGSNDY
+98 
-108 NNYIKGAADA
+108 
-118 VDNASESAQKAA
+118 
-130 KSFEKP
+130 
-136 KSALNDLG
+136 
-144 QGYKALG
+144 
-151 EYQGFKGMAYD
+151 
-162 ADRAVKPV
+162 
-170 KSLVDGLKGMYDVLK
+170 VLRD
-185 SFNDP
+185 FNEP

-260 QENMAAMS
+260 QENMAAMR
-268 AIIGEGKTTEFASQF
+268 AIIGEGKTTEFATQF

-421 VKVSGFNRRRVA
+421 VKVSAFNKRRVA

-462 LSASVSASKLDD
+462 LSASASASKLDD

-534 VDIRSGFS
+534 VDKRQGVI
-542 KQKDAVQAQIAEKV
+542 KQRDANQAQLSEKLKI
-556 GTGKFEQNILAGI
+556 GELEGKLIDVI
-569 GKANFLLRL
+569 GQSNFLLKTW
-578 LVIGQLAMNIGSVIR
+578 ITIALANNIINGIR
-593 NFGQVFEG
+593 GLAQIVDG
-601 GKSIFNFGKNLF
+601 AKDIFNFGKSIF
-613 SGGKN
+613 SRGKN
-618 LFSRGGK
+618 LFRKGGK
-625 TAFKIIG
+625 TASNVI
-632 RRFKSGVTRGWQNI
+632 RRKGLGGLTRGWQNI

-659 NAASRAAANTATNTA
+659 NAASNVA
-674 SRAAANAATRGVAN
+674 SRAATGTATRTAANAATRGAAN
-688 AGTKASA
+688 AGAKASA

-711 KFLGKGGAK
+711 KFLGKGGVK

-817 KGDYSVK
+817 KSDYSVK

-833 VTGKISNKLMDKL
+833 VTGKISKKLMDKL

-925 AVKERSSSNSNNN
+925 AVKERSSSNSSNN

>member
-1 MADWVNSKDFQKL
+1 MANSNNNNIDEIRELLNERLNYF
-14 SDMIENATKQGL
+14 SDEINK
-26 SRAIHDWAENGLSS
+26 AIRSGLSS
-40 KQINKSF
+40 KKVAELIRNQEQNILDKFNVRSIEELDNLKLSIDKQIADKQREIEEELAKGPNVDPIRLQTLSNEMKVLTDRANAVCKGIRDIHNGADNLKNVTGLRGF
-47 ERYKSDLLKD
+47 ARDAENTVRPLNDIVKGLKD
-57 YGGTEEGLQDAYN
+57 MYG
-70 KAKEEYDNAQQI
+70 
-82 LEQKEKE
+82 
-89 LEQKKQEAL
+89 
-98 KLFAKGSNDY
+98 
-108 NNYIKGAADA
+108 
-118 VDNASESAQKAA
+118 
-130 KSFEKP
+130 
-136 KSALNDLG
+136 
-144 QGYKALG
+144 
-151 EYQGFKGMAYD
+151 
-162 ADRAVKPV
+162 
-170 KSLVDGLKGMYDVLK
+170 VLRD
-185 SFNDP
+185 FNEP

-260 QENMAAMS
+260 QENMAAMR
-268 AIIGEGKTTEFASQF
+268 AIIGEGKTTEFATQF

-421 VKVSGFNRRRVA
+421 VKVSAFNKRRVA

-462 LSASVSASKLDD
+462 LSASASASKLDD

-534 VDIRSGFS
+534 VDKRQGVI
-542 KQKDAVQAQIAEKV
+542 KQRDANQAQLSEKLKI
-556 GTGKFEQNILAGI
+556 GELEGKLIDVI
-569 GKANFLLRL
+569 GQSNFLLKTW
-578 LVIGQLAMNIGSVIR
+578 ITIALANNIINGIR
-593 NFGQVFEG
+593 GLAQTVDG
-601 GKSIFNFGKNLF
+601 AKDIFNFGKSIF
-613 SGGKN
+613 SRGKN
-618 LFSRGGK
+618 LFRKGGK
-625 TAFKIIG
+625 TASNVI
-632 RRFKSGVTRGWQNI
+632 RRKGLGGLTRGWQNI

-659 NAASRAAANTATNTA
+659 NAASNVA
-674 SRAAANAATRGVAN
+674 SRAATGTATRTAANAATRGAAN
-688 AGTKASA
+688 AGAKASA

-817 KGDYSVK
+817 KSDYSVK

-833 VTGKISNKLMDKL
+833 VTGKISKKLMDKL

-925 AVKERSSSNSNNN
+925 AVKERLSSNSSNN

>member
-1 MADWVNSKDFQKL
+1 MANSNNNNIDEIRELLNERLNYF
-14 SDMIENATKQGL
+14 SDEINK
-26 SRAIHDWAENGLSS
+26 AIRSGLSS
-40 KQINKSF
+40 KKVAELIRNQEQNILDKFNVRSIEELENLKLSLDKQLADKQREIEEELAKGPNVDQNRLQTLSNQMKVLTDRSNAVCKGIRDIHNGADNLKNVTGLRGF
-47 ERYKSDLLKD
+47 ARDAENTVRPLNDIVKGLKD
-57 YGGTEEGLQDAYN
+57 MYG
-70 KAKEEYDNAQQI
+70 
-82 LEQKEKE
+82 
-89 LEQKKQEAL
+89 
-98 KLFAKGSNDY
+98 
-108 NNYIKGAADA
+108 
-118 VDNASESAQKAA
+118 
-130 KSFEKP
+130 
-136 KSALNDLG
+136 
-144 QGYKALG
+144 
-151 EYQGFKGMAYD
+151 
-162 ADRAVKPV
+162 
-170 KSLVDGLKGMYDVLK
+170 VLRD
-185 SFNDP
+185 FNEP

-260 QENMAAMS
+260 QENMAAMR
-268 AIIGEGKTTEFASQF
+268 AIIGEGKTTEFATQF

-421 VKVSGFNRRRVA
+421 VKVSAFNKRRVA

-462 LSASVSASKLDD
+462 LSASASASKLDD

-534 VDIRSGFS
+534 VDKRQGVI
-542 KQKDAVQAQIAEKV
+542 KQRDANQAQLSEKLKI
-556 GTGKFEQNILAGI
+556 GELEGKLIDVI
-569 GKANFLLRL
+569 GQSNFLLKTW
-578 LVIGQLAMNIGSVIR
+578 ITIALANNIINGIR
-593 NFGQVFEG
+593 GLAQTVDG
-601 GKSIFNFGKNLF
+601 AKDIFNFGKSIF
-613 SGGKN
+613 SRGKN
-618 LFSRGGK
+618 LFRKGGK
-625 TAFKIIG
+625 TAFNVI
-632 RRFKSGVTRGWQNI
+632 RRKGLGGLTRGWQNI

-659 NAASRAAANTATNTA
+659 NAASNVA
-674 SRAAANAATRGVAN
+674 SRAATGTATRTAANAATKGAAN
-688 AGTKASA
+688 AGAKASA

-817 KGDYSVK
+817 KSDYSVK

-833 VTGKISNKLMDKL
+833 VTGKISKKLMDKL

-925 AVKERSSSNSNNN
+925 AVKERSSSNSSNN

>member
-1 MADWVNSKDFQKL
+1 MAEDKVLKELLDELRGFRQDL
-14 SDMIENATKQGL
+14 SDKISTWSNNDNM
-26 SRAIHDWAENGLSS
+26 SS
-40 KQINKSF
+40 KNIVKSYEAEREKF
-47 ERYKSDLLKD
+47 LEPYGGLDRLQERYR
-57 YGGTEEGLQDAYN
+57 
-70 KAKEEYDNAQQI
+70 KAKEE
-82 LEQKEKE
+82 LEKKKKEAEQHHWEPGTKE
-89 LEQKKQEAL
+89 YNDHIKDATKEVLECGK
-98 KLFAKGSNDY
+98 
-108 NNYIKGAADA
+108 
-118 VDNASESAQKAA
+118 
-130 KSFEKP
+130 
-136 KSALNDLG
+136 ALNQVG
-144 QGYKALG
+144 KAD
-151 EYQGFKGMAYD
+151 EKIKEFKGVKGLAHD

-170 KSLVDGLKGMYDVLK
+170 KNLIDGLEGMYRVLEK
-185 SFNDP
+185 FNDP
-190 WAQASKAA
+190 WAKASHAA

-219 IDNMVKNHIGIN
+219 IDNMVKSHIGIN

-260 QENMAAMS
+260 QENMAAMR

-421 VKVSGFNRRRVA
+421 VKVSAFNKRRVA

-462 LSASVSASKLDD
+462 LSASASASKLDD

-534 VDIRSGFS
+534 VDKRQGVI
-542 KQKDAVQAQIAEKV
+542 KQRDANQAQLSEKLKI
-556 GTGKFEQNILAGI
+556 GELEGKLIDVI
-569 GKANFLLRL
+569 GQSNFLLKTW
-578 LVIGQLAMNIGSVIR
+578 ITIALANNIINGIR
-593 NFGQVFEG
+593 GLAQTVDG
-601 GKSIFNFGKNLF
+601 AKDIFNFGKSIF
-613 SGGKN
+613 SRGKN

-625 TAFKIIG
+625 TGFKIIG
-632 RRFKSGVTRGWQNI
+632 RRIGRGVTKGWQNI

-659 NAASRAAANTATNTA
+659 NAASKVA
-674 SRAAANAATRGVAN
+674 SRAAMGTATRTAANAATRGAAN
-688 AGTKASA
+688 AGAKVSA

>member
-1 MADWVNSKDFQKL
+1 MAEDKVLKELLDELRGFRQDL
-14 SDMIENATKQGL
+14 SDKISTWSNNDNM
-26 SRAIHDWAENGLSS
+26 SS
-40 KQINKSF
+40 KNIVKSYEAEREKF
-47 ERYKSDLLKD
+47 LEPYGGLDGLQERYR
-57 YGGTEEGLQDAYN
+57 
-70 KAKEEYDNAQQI
+70 KAKEE
-82 LEQKEKE
+82 LEKKKKEAEQHHWKPGTKE
-89 LEQKKQEAL
+89 YNDHIKDATKEVLECGK
-98 KLFAKGSNDY
+98 
-108 NNYIKGAADA
+108 
-118 VDNASESAQKAA
+118 
-130 KSFEKP
+130 
-136 KSALNDLG
+136 ALNQVG
-144 QGYKALG
+144 KAD
-151 EYQGFKGMAYD
+151 EKIKEFKGVKGLAHD

-170 KSLVDGLKGMYDVLK
+170 KNLIDGLEGMYRVLEK
-185 SFNDP
+185 FNDP
-190 WAQASKAA
+190 WAKASHAA

-219 IDNMVKNHIGIN
+219 IDNMVKSHIGIN

-260 QENMAAMS
+260 QENMAAMR

-421 VKVSGFNRRRVA
+421 VKVSAFNKRRVA

-462 LSASVSASKLDD
+462 LSASASASKLDD

-534 VDIRSGFS
+534 VDKRQGVI
-542 KQKDAVQAQIAEKV
+542 KQRDANQAQLSEKLKI
-556 GTGKFEQNILAGI
+556 GELEGKLIDVI
-569 GKANFLLRL
+569 GQSNFLLKTW
-578 LVIGQLAMNIGSVIR
+578 ITIALANNIINGIR
-593 NFGQVFEG
+593 GLAQTVDG
-601 GKSIFNFGKNLF
+601 AKDIFNFGKSIF

-625 TAFKIIG
+625 TGFKIIG
-632 RRFKSGVTRGWQNI
+632 RRIGRGVTKGWQNI

-659 NAASRAAANTATNTA
+659 NAASN
-674 SRAAANAATRGVAN
+674 VA
-688 AGTKASA
+688 
-695 NVMGRGI
+695 

-711 KFLGKGGAK
+711 KFLSKGGAK

-833 VTGKISNKLMDKL
+833 VTGKISKKLMDKL

-925 AVKERSSSNSNNN
+925 AVKERSSSNSSNN

>member
-1 MADWVNSKDFQKL
+1 MANSNNNNIDEIRELLNERLNYF
-14 SDMIENATKQGL
+14 SDEINK
-26 SRAIHDWAENGLSS
+26 AIRSGLSS
-40 KQINKSF
+40 KKVAELIRNQEQNILDKFNVRSIEELENLKLSLDKQLADKQREIEEELAKGPNVDQNRLQTLSNQMKVLTDRSNAVCKGIRDIHNGADNLKNVTGLRGF
-47 ERYKSDLLKD
+47 ARDAENTVRPLNDIVKGLKD
-57 YGGTEEGLQDAYN
+57 MYG
-70 KAKEEYDNAQQI
+70 
-82 LEQKEKE
+82 
-89 LEQKKQEAL
+89 
-98 KLFAKGSNDY
+98 
-108 NNYIKGAADA
+108 
-118 VDNASESAQKAA
+118 
-130 KSFEKP
+130 
-136 KSALNDLG
+136 
-144 QGYKALG
+144 
-151 EYQGFKGMAYD
+151 
-162 ADRAVKPV
+162 
-170 KSLVDGLKGMYDVLK
+170 VLRD
-185 SFNDP
+185 FNEP

-260 QENMAAMS
+260 QENMAAMR

-421 VKVSGFNRRRVA
+421 VKVSAFNKRRVA

-462 LSASVSASKLDD
+462 LSASASASKLDD

-534 VDIRSGFS
+534 VDKRQGVI
-542 KQKDAVQAQIAEKV
+542 KQRDANQAQLSEKLKI
-556 GTGKFEQNILAGI
+556 GELEGKLIDVI
-569 GKANFLLRL
+569 GQSNFLLKTW
-578 LVIGQLAMNIGSVIR
+578 ITIALANNIINGIR
-593 NFGQVFEG
+593 GLAQTVDG
-601 GKSIFNFGKNLF
+601 AKDIFNFGKSIF
-613 SGGKN
+613 SRGKN
-618 LFSRGGK
+618 LFRKGGK
-625 TAFKIIG
+625 TAFNVIRRKG
-632 RRFKSGVTRGWQNI
+632 RGGLTRGWQNI

-659 NAASRAAANTATNTA
+659 NAASNVA
-674 SRAAANAATRGVAN
+674 SRAATGTATRTAANAATRGAAN
-688 AGTKASA
+688 AGAKASA

-833 VTGKISNKLMDKL
+833 VTGKISKKLMDKL

-861 QKANKKE
+861 QKTNKKE

-925 AVKERSSSNSNNN
+925 AVKERSSSNSSNN

>member
-1 MADWVNSKDFQKL
+1 MANSNNNNIDEIRELLNERLNYF
-14 SDMIENATKQGL
+14 SDEINK
-26 SRAIHDWAENGLSS
+26 AIRSGLSS
-40 KQINKSF
+40 KKVAELIRNQEQNILDKFNVRSIEELDNLKLSIDKQIADKQREIEEELAKGPNVDPIRLQTLSNEMKVLTDRANAVCKGIRDIHNGADNLKNVTGLRGF
-47 ERYKSDLLKD
+47 ARDAENTVRPLNDIVKGLKD
-57 YGGTEEGLQDAYN
+57 MYG
-70 KAKEEYDNAQQI
+70 
-82 LEQKEKE
+82 
-89 LEQKKQEAL
+89 
-98 KLFAKGSNDY
+98 
-108 NNYIKGAADA
+108 
-118 VDNASESAQKAA
+118 
-130 KSFEKP
+130 
-136 KSALNDLG
+136 
-144 QGYKALG
+144 
-151 EYQGFKGMAYD
+151 
-162 ADRAVKPV
+162 
-170 KSLVDGLKGMYDVLK
+170 VLRD
-185 SFNDP
+185 FNEP

-249 VGRNVRLSNAD
+249 VGRNVRLSYAN
-260 QENMAAMS
+260 QENMAAMR
-268 AIIGEGKTTEFASQF
+268 AIIGEGKTTEFATQF

-421 VKVSGFNRRRVA
+421 VKVSAFNKRRVA

-462 LSASVSASKLDD
+462 LSASASASKLDD

-534 VDIRSGFS
+534 VDKRQGVI
-542 KQKDAVQAQIAEKV
+542 KQRDANQAQLSEKLKI
-556 GTGKFEQNILAGI
+556 GELEGKLIDVI
-569 GKANFLLRL
+569 GQSNFLLKTW
-578 LVIGQLAMNIGSVIR
+578 ITIALANNIINGIR
-593 NFGQVFEG
+593 GLAQTVDG
-601 GKSIFNFGKNLF
+601 AKDIFNFGKSIF
-613 SGGKN
+613 SRGKN
-618 LFSRGGK
+618 LFRKGGK
-625 TAFKIIG
+625 TASNVI
-632 RRFKSGVTRGWQNI
+632 RRKGLGGLTRGWQNI

-659 NAASRAAANTATNTA
+659 NAASNVA
-674 SRAAANAATRGVAN
+674 SRAATGTATRTAANAATRGAAN
-688 AGTKASA
+688 AGAKASA

-817 KGDYSVK
+817 KSDYSVK

-833 VTGKISNKLMDKL
+833 VTGKISKKLMDKL

-925 AVKERSSSNSNNN
+925 AVKERSSSNSSNN

>member
-1 MADWVNSKDFQKL
+1 MANSNNNNIDEIRELLNERLNYF
-14 SDMIENATKQGL
+14 SDEINK
-26 SRAIHDWAENGLSS
+26 AIRSGLSS
-40 KQINKSF
+40 KKVAELIRNQEQNILDKFNVRSIEELENLKLSLDKQLADKQREIEEELAKGPNVDQNRLQTLSNQMKVLTDKSNAVCKGIRDIHNGADNLKNVTGLRGF
-47 ERYKSDLLKD
+47 ARDAENTVRPLNDIVKGLKD
-57 YGGTEEGLQDAYN
+57 MYG
-70 KAKEEYDNAQQI
+70 
-82 LEQKEKE
+82 
-89 LEQKKQEAL
+89 
-98 KLFAKGSNDY
+98 
-108 NNYIKGAADA
+108 
-118 VDNASESAQKAA
+118 
-130 KSFEKP
+130 
-136 KSALNDLG
+136 
-144 QGYKALG
+144 
-151 EYQGFKGMAYD
+151 
-162 ADRAVKPV
+162 
-170 KSLVDGLKGMYDVLK
+170 VLRD
-185 SFNDP
+185 FNEP

-260 QENMAAMS
+260 QENMAAMR

-421 VKVSGFNRRRVA
+421 VKVSSFNKRRVA

-462 LSASVSASKLDD
+462 LSASASASKLDD
-474 NMKELIKNNAEFKN
+474 NMKELIKNNAEFKE

-534 VDIRSGFS
+534 VDKRQGVI
-542 KQKDAVQAQIAEKV
+542 KQRDANQAQLSEKLKI
-556 GTGKFEQNILAGI
+556 GELEGKLIDVI
-569 GKANFLLRL
+569 GQSNFLLKTW
-578 LVIGQLAMNIGSVIR
+578 ITIALANNIINGIR
-593 NFGQVFEG
+593 GLAQTVDG
-601 GKSIFNFGKNLF
+601 AKDIFNFGKSIF
-613 SGGKN
+613 SRGKN

-625 TAFKIIG
+625 TGFKIIG
-632 RRFKSGVTRGWQNI
+632 RRIGRGVTKGWQNI

-659 NAASRAAANTATNTA
+659 NAASN
-674 SRAAANAATRGVAN
+674 VA
-688 AGTKASA
+688 
-695 NVMGRGI
+695 

-833 VTGKISNKLMDKL
+833 VTGKISKKLMDKL

-925 AVKERSSSNSNNN
+925 AVKERSSSNSSNN

>member
-1 MADWVNSKDFQKL
+1 MANSNNNNIDEIRELLNERLNYF
-14 SDMIENATKQGL
+14 SDEINK
-26 SRAIHDWAENGLSS
+26 AIRSGLSS
-40 KQINKSF
+40 KKVAELIRNQEQNILDKFNVRSIEELDNLKLSIDKQIADKQREIEEELAKGPNVDPIRLQTLSNEMKVLTDRANAVCKGIRDIHNGADNLKNVTGLRGF
-47 ERYKSDLLKD
+47 ARDAENTVRPLNDIVKGLKD
-57 YGGTEEGLQDAYN
+57 MYG
-70 KAKEEYDNAQQI
+70 
-82 LEQKEKE
+82 
-89 LEQKKQEAL
+89 
-98 KLFAKGSNDY
+98 
-108 NNYIKGAADA
+108 
-118 VDNASESAQKAA
+118 
-130 KSFEKP
+130 
-136 KSALNDLG
+136 
-144 QGYKALG
+144 
-151 EYQGFKGMAYD
+151 
-162 ADRAVKPV
+162 
-170 KSLVDGLKGMYDVLK
+170 VLRD
-185 SFNDP
+185 FNDP
-190 WAQASKAA
+190 WAKASHAA

-219 IDNMVKNHIGIN
+219 IDNMVKSHIGIN

-260 QENMAAMS
+260 QENMAAMR

-313 YSDNVKQNISIAQN
+313 YSDNVKQNILIAQN

-421 VKVSGFNRRRVA
+421 VKVSAFNKRRVA

-462 LSASVSASKLDD
+462 LSASASASKLDD
-474 NMKELIKNNAEFKN
+474 NMKELIKNNAEFKE

-534 VDIRSGFS
+534 VDKRQGVI
-542 KQKDAVQAQIAEKV
+542 KQRDANQAQLSEKLKI
-556 GTGKFEQNILAGI
+556 GELEGKLIDVI
-569 GKANFLLRL
+569 GQSNFLLKTW
-578 LVIGQLAMNIGSVIR
+578 ITIALANNIINGIR
-593 NFGQVFEG
+593 GLAQTVDG
-601 GKSIFNFGKNLF
+601 AKDIFNFGKSIF

-625 TAFKIIG
+625 TGFKIIG
-632 RRFKSGVTRGWQNI
+632 RRIGRGVTKGWQNI

-659 NAASRAAANTATNTA
+659 NAASNVA
-674 SRAAANAATRGVAN
+674 SRAATGTATRTAANAATRGAAN
-688 AGTKASA
+688 AGAKASA

-833 VTGKISNKLMDKL
+833 VTGKISKKLMDKL

-925 AVKERSSSNSNNN
+925 AVKERSSSNSSNN

>member
-1 MADWVNSKDFQKL
+1 MANSNNNNIDEIRELLNERLNYF
-14 SDMIENATKQGL
+14 SDEINK
-26 SRAIHDWAENGLSS
+26 AIRSGLSS
-40 KQINKSF
+40 KKVAELIRNQEQNILDKFNVRSIEELDNLKLSIDKQIADKQREIEEELAKGPNVDPIKLQTLSNEMKVLTDRSNAVCKGIRDIHNGADNLKNVTGLRGF
-47 ERYKSDLLKD
+47 ARDAENTVRPLNDIVKGLKD
-57 YGGTEEGLQDAYN
+57 MYG
-70 KAKEEYDNAQQI
+70 
-82 LEQKEKE
+82 
-89 LEQKKQEAL
+89 
-98 KLFAKGSNDY
+98 
-108 NNYIKGAADA
+108 
-118 VDNASESAQKAA
+118 
-130 KSFEKP
+130 
-136 KSALNDLG
+136 
-144 QGYKALG
+144 
-151 EYQGFKGMAYD
+151 
-162 ADRAVKPV
+162 
-170 KSLVDGLKGMYDVLK
+170 VLRD
-185 SFNDP
+185 FNEP

-260 QENMAAMS
+260 QENMAAMR
-268 AIIGEGKTTEFASQF
+268 AIIGEGKTTEFATQF

-421 VKVSGFNRRRVA
+421 VKVSAFNKRRVA

-534 VDIRSGFS
+534 VDKRQGVI
-542 KQKDAVQAQIAEKV
+542 KQRDANQAQLSEKLKI
-556 GTGKFEQNILAGI
+556 GELEGKLIDVI
-569 GKANFLLRL
+569 GQSNFLLKTW
-578 LVIGQLAMNIGSVIR
+578 ITIALANNIINGIR
-593 NFGQVFEG
+593 GLAQTVDG
-601 GKSIFNFGKNLF
+601 AKDIFNFGKSIF
-613 SGGKN
+613 SRGKN
-618 LFSRGGK
+618 LFRKGGK
-625 TAFKIIG
+625 TASNVI
-632 RRFKSGVTRGWQNI
+632 RRKGLGGLTRGWQNI

-659 NAASRAAANTATNTA
+659 NAASNVA
-674 SRAAANAATRGVAN
+674 SRAATGTATRTAANAATRGAAN
-688 AGTKASA
+688 AGAKASA

-833 VTGKISNKLMDKL
+833 VTGKISKKLMDKL

-861 QKANKKE
+861 QKTNKKE

-925 AVKERSSSNSNNN
+925 AVKERSSSNSSNN

>member
-1 MADWVNSKDFQKL
+1 MANSNNNNIDEIRELLNERLNYF
-14 SDMIENATKQGL
+14 SDEINK
-26 SRAIHDWAENGLSS
+26 AIRSGLSS
-40 KQINKSF
+40 KKVAELIRNQEQNILDKFNVRSIEELDNLKLSIDKQIADKQREIEEELAKGPNVDPITLQTLSNEMKVLTDRSNAVSKGIRDIHNGADNLKNVTGLRGF
-47 ERYKSDLLKD
+47 ARDAENTVRPLNDIVKGLKD
-57 YGGTEEGLQDAYN
+57 MYG
-70 KAKEEYDNAQQI
+70 
-82 LEQKEKE
+82 
-89 LEQKKQEAL
+89 
-98 KLFAKGSNDY
+98 
-108 NNYIKGAADA
+108 
-118 VDNASESAQKAA
+118 
-130 KSFEKP
+130 
-136 KSALNDLG
+136 
-144 QGYKALG
+144 
-151 EYQGFKGMAYD
+151 
-162 ADRAVKPV
+162 
-170 KSLVDGLKGMYDVLK
+170 VLRD
-185 SFNDP
+185 FNEP

-260 QENMAAMS
+260 QENMAAMR

-421 VKVSGFNRRRVA
+421 VKVSAFNKRRVA

-462 LSASVSASKLDD
+462 LSASASASKLDD

-534 VDIRSGFS
+534 VDKRQGVI
-542 KQKDAVQAQIAEKV
+542 KQRDANQAQLSEKLKI
-556 GTGKFEQNILAGI
+556 GELEGKLIDVI
-569 GKANFLLRL
+569 GQSNFLLKTW
-578 LVIGQLAMNIGSVIR
+578 ITIALANNIINGIR
-593 NFGQVFEG
+593 GLAQTVDG
-601 GKSIFNFGKNLF
+601 AKDIFNFGKSIF
-613 SGGKN
+613 SRGKN
-618 LFSRGGK
+618 LFRKGGK
-625 TAFKIIG
+625 TASNVI
-632 RRFKSGVTRGWQNI
+632 RRKGLGGLTRGWQNI

-659 NAASRAAANTATNTA
+659 NAASNVA
-674 SRAAANAATRGVAN
+674 SRAATGTATRTAANAATRGAAN
-688 AGTKASA
+688 AGAKASA

-817 KGDYSVK
+817 KSDYSVK

-833 VTGKISNKLMDKL
+833 VTGKISKKLMDKL

-925 AVKERSSSNSNNN
+925 AVKERSSSNSSNN

>member
-1 MADWVNSKDFQKL
+1 MANSNNNNIDEIRELLNERLNYF
-14 SDMIENATKQGL
+14 SDEINK
-26 SRAIHDWAENGLSS
+26 AIRSGLSS
-40 KQINKSF
+40 KKVAELIRNQEQNILDKFNVRSIEELDNLKLSIDKQIADKQREIEEELAKGPNVDPIKLQTLSNEMKVLTDRANAVCKGIRDIHNGADNLKNVTGLRGF
-47 ERYKSDLLKD
+47 ARDAENTVRPLNDIVKGLKD
-57 YGGTEEGLQDAYN
+57 MYG
-70 KAKEEYDNAQQI
+70 
-82 LEQKEKE
+82 
-89 LEQKKQEAL
+89 
-98 KLFAKGSNDY
+98 
-108 NNYIKGAADA
+108 
-118 VDNASESAQKAA
+118 
-130 KSFEKP
+130 
-136 KSALNDLG
+136 
-144 QGYKALG
+144 
-151 EYQGFKGMAYD
+151 
-162 ADRAVKPV
+162 
-170 KSLVDGLKGMYDVLK
+170 VLRD
-185 SFNDP
+185 FNEP

-260 QENMAAMS
+260 QENMAAMR
-268 AIIGEGKTTEFASQF
+268 AIIGEGKTTEFATQF

-421 VKVSGFNRRRVA
+421 VKVSAFNKRRVA

-462 LSASVSASKLDD
+462 LSASASASKLDD

-534 VDIRSGFS
+534 VDKRQGVI
-542 KQKDAVQAQIAEKV
+542 KQRDANQAQLSEKLKI
-556 GTGKFEQNILAGI
+556 GELEGKLIDVI
-569 GKANFLLRL
+569 GQSNFLLKTW
-578 LVIGQLAMNIGSVIR
+578 ITIALANNIINGIR
-593 NFGQVFEG
+593 GLAQTVDG
-601 GKSIFNFGKNLF
+601 AKDIFNFGKSIF
-613 SGGKN
+613 SRGKN
-618 LFSRGGK
+618 LFRKGGK
-625 TAFKIIG
+625 TASNVI
-632 RRFKSGVTRGWQNI
+632 RRKGLGGLTRGWQNI

-659 NAASRAAANTATNTA
+659 NAASNVA
-674 SRAAANAATRGVAN
+674 SRAATGTATRTAANAATRGAAN
-688 AGTKASA
+688 AGAKASA

-794 GSGFANDKRRAKFKD
+794 GSGFAKDKRRAKFKD

-833 VTGKISNKLMDKL
+833 VTGKISKKLMDKL
-846 ADRGDTEMFKQIIEV
+846 ADRGDTEMFKQVIEV

-925 AVKERSSSNSNNN
+925 AVKERSSSNSSNN

>member
-1 MADWVNSKDFQKL
+1 MAEDKVLKELLDELRGFRQDL
-14 SDMIENATKQGL
+14 SDKISTWSNNDNM
-26 SRAIHDWAENGLSS
+26 SS
-40 KQINKSF
+40 KNIVKSYEAEREKF
-47 ERYKSDLLKD
+47 LEPYGGLDGLQERYR
-57 YGGTEEGLQDAYN
+57 
-70 KAKEEYDNAQQI
+70 KAKEE
-82 LEQKEKE
+82 LEKKKKEAEQHHWKPGTKE
-89 LEQKKQEAL
+89 YNDHIKDATKEVLEC
-98 KLFAKGSNDY
+98 GN
-108 NNYIKGAADA
+108 
-118 VDNASESAQKAA
+118 
-130 KSFEKP
+130 
-136 KSALNDLG
+136 ALNQVG
-144 QGYKALG
+144 KAD
-151 EYQGFKGMAYD
+151 EKIKEFKGVKGLAHD

-170 KSLVDGLKGMYDVLK
+170 KNLIDGLEGMYRVLEK
-185 SFNDP
+185 FNDP
-190 WAQASKAA
+190 WAKASHAA

-219 IDNMVKNHIGIN
+219 IDNMVKSHIGIN

-260 QENMAAMS
+260 QENMAAMR

-421 VKVSGFNRRRVA
+421 VKVSAFNKRRVA

-462 LSASVSASKLDD
+462 LSASASASKLDD
-474 NMKELIKNNAEFKN
+474 NMKELIKNNAEFKE

-534 VDIRSGFS
+534 VDKRQGVI
-542 KQKDAVQAQIAEKV
+542 KQRDANQAQLSEKLKI
-556 GTGKFEQNILAGI
+556 GELEGKLIDVI
-569 GKANFLLRL
+569 GQSNFLLKTW
-578 LVIGQLAMNIGSVIR
+578 ITIALANNIINGIR
-593 NFGQVFEG
+593 GLAQTVDG
-601 GKSIFNFGKNLF
+601 AKDIFNFGKSIF

-625 TAFKIIG
+625 TGFKIIG
-632 RRFKSGVTRGWQNI
+632 RRIGRGVTKGWQNI

-659 NAASRAAANTATNTA
+659 NAASNVA
-674 SRAAANAATRGVAN
+674 SRAATGTATRTAANAATRGAAN
-688 AGTKASA
+688 AGAKASA

-833 VTGKISNKLMDKL
+833 VTGKISKKLMDKL

-861 QKANKKE
+861 QKTNKKE

-925 AVKERSSSNSNNN
+925 AVKERSSSNSSNN

>member
-1 MADWVNSKDFQKL
+1 MAEDKVLKELLDELRGFRQDL
-14 SDMIENATKQGL
+14 SDKISTWSNNDNM
-26 SRAIHDWAENGLSS
+26 SS
-40 KQINKSF
+40 KNIVKSYEAEREKF
-47 ERYKSDLLKD
+47 LEPYGGLDGLQERYR
-57 YGGTEEGLQDAYN
+57 
-70 KAKEEYDNAQQI
+70 KAKEE
-82 LEQKEKE
+82 LEKKKKEAEQHHWKPGTKE
-89 LEQKKQEAL
+89 YNDHIKDATKEVLECGK
-98 KLFAKGSNDY
+98 
-108 NNYIKGAADA
+108 
-118 VDNASESAQKAA
+118 
-130 KSFEKP
+130 
-136 KSALNDLG
+136 ALNQVG
-144 QGYKALG
+144 KAD
-151 EYQGFKGMAYD
+151 EKIKEFKGVKGLAHD

-170 KSLVDGLKGMYDVLK
+170 KNLIDGLEGMYRVLEK
-185 SFNDP
+185 FNDP
-190 WAQASKAA
+190 WAKASHAA

-219 IDNMVKNHIGIN
+219 IDNMVKSHIGIN

-260 QENMAAMS
+260 QENMAAMR

-421 VKVSGFNRRRVA
+421 VKVSAFNKRRVA

-462 LSASVSASKLDD
+462 LSASASASKLDD
-474 NMKELIKNNAEFKN
+474 NMKELIKNNAEFKE

-534 VDIRSGFS
+534 VDKRQGVI
-542 KQKDAVQAQIAEKV
+542 KQRDANQAQLSEKLKI
-556 GTGKFEQNILAGI
+556 GELEGKLIDVI
-569 GKANFLLRL
+569 GQSNFLLKTW
-578 LVIGQLAMNIGSVIR
+578 ITIALANNIINGIR
-593 NFGQVFEG
+593 GLAQTVDG
-601 GKSIFNFGKNLF
+601 AKDIFNFGKSIF
-613 SGGKN
+613 SRGKN
-618 LFSRGGK
+618 LFRKGGK
-625 TAFKIIG
+625 TGFKIIG
-632 RRFKSGVTRGWQNI
+632 RRIGRGVTKGWQNI

-659 NAASRAAANTATNTA
+659 NAASNVA
-674 SRAAANAATRGVAN
+674 SRAATGTATRTAANAATRGAAN
-688 AGTKASA
+688 AGAKASA

-817 KGDYSVK
+817 KSDYSVK

-833 VTGKISNKLMDKL
+833 VTGKISKKLMDKL

-925 AVKERSSSNSNNN
+925 AVKERSSSNSSNN

>member
-1 MADWVNSKDFQKL
+1 MAEDKVLKELLDELRGFRQDL
-14 SDMIENATKQGL
+14 SDKISTWSNNDNM
-26 SRAIHDWAENGLSS
+26 SS
-40 KQINKSF
+40 KNIVKSYEAEREKF
-47 ERYKSDLLKD
+47 LEPYGGLDGLQERYR
-57 YGGTEEGLQDAYN
+57 
-70 KAKEEYDNAQQI
+70 KAKEE
-82 LEQKEKE
+82 LEKKKKEAEQHHWKPGTKKYNDHIKDATKE
-89 LEQKKQEAL
+89 VLECGK
-98 KLFAKGSNDY
+98 
-108 NNYIKGAADA
+108 
-118 VDNASESAQKAA
+118 
-130 KSFEKP
+130 
-136 KSALNDLG
+136 ALNQVG
-144 QGYKALG
+144 KAD
-151 EYQGFKGMAYD
+151 EKIKEFKGVKGLAHD

-170 KSLVDGLKGMYDVLK
+170 KNLIDGLEGMYRVLEK
-185 SFNDP
+185 FNDP
-190 WAQASKAA
+190 WAKASHAA

-219 IDNMVKNHIGIN
+219 IDNMVKSHIGIN

-260 QENMAAMS
+260 QENMAAMR

-421 VKVSGFNRRRVA
+421 VKVSAFNKRRVA

-462 LSASVSASKLDD
+462 LSASASASKLDD

-534 VDIRSGFS
+534 VDKRQGVI
-542 KQKDAVQAQIAEKV
+542 KQRDANQAQLSEKLKI
-556 GTGKFEQNILAGI
+556 GELEGKLIDVI
-569 GKANFLLRL
+569 GQSNFLLKTW
-578 LVIGQLAMNIGSVIR
+578 ITIALANNIINGIR
-593 NFGQVFEG
+593 GLAQTVDG
-601 GKSIFNFGKNLF
+601 AKDIFNFGKSIF
-613 SGGKN
+613 SRGKN

-625 TAFKIIG
+625 TGFKIIG
-632 RRFKSGVTRGWQNI
+632 RRIGRGVTKGWQNI

-659 NAASRAAANTATNTA
+659 NAASN
-674 SRAAANAATRGVAN
+674 VA
-688 AGTKASA
+688 
-695 NVMGRGI
+695 

-833 VTGKISNKLMDKL
+833 VTGKISKKLMDKL

-925 AVKERSSSNSNNN
+925 AVKERSSSNSSNN

>member
-1 MADWVNSKDFQKL
+1 MANSNNINIDEIRELLNERLNYF
-14 SDMIENATKQGL
+14 SDEINK
-26 SRAIHDWAENGLSS
+26 AIRSGLSS
-40 KQINKSF
+40 KKVAELIRNQEQNILDKFNVRSIEELDNLKLSIDKQIADKQREIEEELAKGPNVDPIKLQTLSNEMKVLTDRSNAVCKGIRDIHNGADNLKNVTGLRGF
-47 ERYKSDLLKD
+47 ARDAENTVRPLNDIVKGLKD
-57 YGGTEEGLQDAYN
+57 MYG
-70 KAKEEYDNAQQI
+70 
-82 LEQKEKE
+82 
-89 LEQKKQEAL
+89 
-98 KLFAKGSNDY
+98 
-108 NNYIKGAADA
+108 
-118 VDNASESAQKAA
+118 
-130 KSFEKP
+130 
-136 KSALNDLG
+136 
-144 QGYKALG
+144 
-151 EYQGFKGMAYD
+151 
-162 ADRAVKPV
+162 
-170 KSLVDGLKGMYDVLK
+170 VLRD
-185 SFNDP
+185 FNEP

-260 QENMAAMS
+260 QENMAAMR
-268 AIIGEGKTTEFASQF
+268 AIIGEGKTTEFATQF

-421 VKVSGFNRRRVA
+421 VKVSAFNKRRVA

-462 LSASVSASKLDD
+462 LSASASASKLDD

-534 VDIRSGFS
+534 VDKRQGVI
-542 KQKDAVQAQIAEKV
+542 KQRDANQAQLSEKLKI
-556 GTGKFEQNILAGI
+556 GELEGKLIDVI
-569 GKANFLLRL
+569 GQSNFLLKTW
-578 LVIGQLAMNIGSVIR
+578 ITIALANNIINGIR
-593 NFGQVFEG
+593 GLAQIVDG
-601 GKSIFNFGKNLF
+601 AKDIFNFGKSIF
-613 SGGKN
+613 SRGKN
-618 LFSRGGK
+618 LFRKGGK
-625 TAFKIIG
+625 TASNVI
-632 RRFKSGVTRGWQNI
+632 RRKGLGGLTRGWQNI

-659 NAASRAAANTATNTA
+659 NAASNVA
-674 SRAAANAATRGVAN
+674 SRAATGTATRTAANAATRGAAN
-688 AGTKASA
+688 AGAKASA

-711 KFLGKGGAK
+711 KFLGKGGVK
-720 MIGKAAGPL
+720 MIGKAAVPL

-817 KGDYSVK
+817 KSDYSVK

-833 VTGKISNKLMDKL
+833 VTGKISKKLMDKL

-925 AVKERSSSNSNNN
+925 AVKERSSSNSSNN

>member
-1 MADWVNSKDFQKL
+1 MANSNNNNIDEIRELLNERLNYF
-14 SDMIENATKQGL
+14 SDEINK
-26 SRAIHDWAENGLSS
+26 AIRSGLSS
-40 KQINKSF
+40 KKVAELIRNQEQNILDKFNVRSIEELDNLKLSIDKQIADKQREIEEELAKGPNVDPIKLQTLSNEMKVLTDRSNAVCKGIRDIHNGADNLKNVTGLRGF
-47 ERYKSDLLKD
+47 ARDAENTVRPLNDIVKGLKD
-57 YGGTEEGLQDAYN
+57 MYG
-70 KAKEEYDNAQQI
+70 
-82 LEQKEKE
+82 
-89 LEQKKQEAL
+89 
-98 KLFAKGSNDY
+98 
-108 NNYIKGAADA
+108 
-118 VDNASESAQKAA
+118 
-130 KSFEKP
+130 
-136 KSALNDLG
+136 
-144 QGYKALG
+144 
-151 EYQGFKGMAYD
+151 
-162 ADRAVKPV
+162 
-170 KSLVDGLKGMYDVLK
+170 VLRD
-185 SFNDP
+185 FNEP

-260 QENMAAMS
+260 QENMAAMR
-268 AIIGEGKTTEFASQF
+268 AIIGEGKTTEFATQF

-421 VKVSGFNRRRVA
+421 VKVSAFNKRRVA

-462 LSASVSASKLDD
+462 LSASASASKLDD

-534 VDIRSGFS
+534 VDKRQGVI
-542 KQKDAVQAQIAEKV
+542 KQRDANQAQLSEKLKI
-556 GTGKFEQNILAGI
+556 GELEGKLIDVI
-569 GKANFLLRL
+569 GQSNFLLKTW
-578 LVIGQLAMNIGSVIR
+578 ITIALANNIINGIR
-593 NFGQVFEG
+593 GLAQTVDG
-601 GKSIFNFGKNLF
+601 AKDIFNFGKSIF
-613 SGGKN
+613 SRGKN
-618 LFSRGGK
+618 LFRKGGK
-625 TAFKIIG
+625 TASNVI
-632 RRFKSGVTRGWQNI
+632 RRKGLGGLTRGWQNI

-659 NAASRAAANTATNTA
+659 NAASNVA
-674 SRAAANAATRGVAN
+674 SRAATGTATRTAANAATRGAAN
-688 AGTKASA
+688 AGAKASA

-833 VTGKISNKLMDKL
+833 VTGKISKKLMDKL
-846 ADRGDTEMFKQIIEV
+846 ADRGDTEMFKQVIEV

-925 AVKERSSSNSNNN
+925 AVKERSSSNSSNN

>member
-1 MADWVNSKDFQKL
+1 MAEDKVLKELLDELRGFRQDL
-14 SDMIENATKQGL
+14 SDKISTWSNNDNM
-26 SRAIHDWAENGLSS
+26 SS
-40 KQINKSF
+40 KNIVKSYEAEREKF
-47 ERYKSDLLKD
+47 LEPYGGLDGLQERYR
-57 YGGTEEGLQDAYN
+57 
-70 KAKEEYDNAQQI
+70 KAKEE
-82 LEQKEKE
+82 LEKKKKEAEQHHWKPGTKE
-89 LEQKKQEAL
+89 YNDHIKDATKEVLECGK
-98 KLFAKGSNDY
+98 
-108 NNYIKGAADA
+108 
-118 VDNASESAQKAA
+118 
-130 KSFEKP
+130 
-136 KSALNDLG
+136 ALNQVG
-144 QGYKALG
+144 KAD
-151 EYQGFKGMAYD
+151 EKIKEFKGVKGLAHD

-170 KSLVDGLKGMYDVLK
+170 KNLIDGLEGMYRVLEK
-185 SFNDP
+185 FNDP
-190 WAQASKAA
+190 WAKASHAA

-219 IDNMVKNHIGIN
+219 IDNMVKSHIGIN

-260 QENMAAMS
+260 QENMAAMR

-421 VKVSGFNRRRVA
+421 VKVSAFNKRRVA

-462 LSASVSASKLDD
+462 LSASASASKLDD
-474 NMKELIKNNAEFKN
+474 NMKELIKNNAEFKE

-534 VDIRSGFS
+534 VDKRQGVI
-542 KQKDAVQAQIAEKV
+542 KQRDANQAQLSEKLKI
-556 GTGKFEQNILAGI
+556 GELEGKLIDVI
-569 GKANFLLRL
+569 GQSNFLLKTW
-578 LVIGQLAMNIGSVIR
+578 ITIALANNIINGIR
-593 NFGQVFEG
+593 GLAQTVDG
-601 GKSIFNFGKNLF
+601 AKDIFNFGKSIF
-613 SGGKN
+613 SRGKN

-625 TAFKIIG
+625 TGFKIIG
-632 RRFKSGVTRGWQNI
+632 RRIGRGVTKGWQNI

-659 NAASRAAANTATNTA
+659 NAASNVA
-674 SRAAANAATRGVAN
+674 SRAATGTATRTAANAATRGAAN
-688 AGTKASA
+688 AGAKASA

-817 KGDYSVK
+817 KSDYSVK

-833 VTGKISNKLMDKL
+833 VTGKISKKLMDKL

-925 AVKERSSSNSNNN
+925 AVKERSSSNSSNN

>member
-1 MADWVNSKDFQKL
+1 MAEDKVLKELLDELRGFRQDL
-14 SDMIENATKQGL
+14 SDKISTWSNNDNM
-26 SRAIHDWAENGLSS
+26 SS
-40 KQINKSF
+40 KNIVKSYEAEREKF
-47 ERYKSDLLKD
+47 LEPYGGLDGLQERYR
-57 YGGTEEGLQDAYN
+57 
-70 KAKEEYDNAQQI
+70 KAKEE
-82 LEQKEKE
+82 LEKKKKEAEQHHWKPGTKE
-89 LEQKKQEAL
+89 YNDHIKDATKEVLEYGK
-98 KLFAKGSNDY
+98 
-108 NNYIKGAADA
+108 
-118 VDNASESAQKAA
+118 
-130 KSFEKP
+130 
-136 KSALNDLG
+136 ALNQVG
-144 QGYKALG
+144 KAD
-151 EYQGFKGMAYD
+151 EEIKEFKGVKGLAHD

-170 KSLVDGLKGMYDVLK
+170 KNLIDGLEGMYRVLEK
-185 SFNDP
+185 FNDP
-190 WAQASKAA
+190 WAKASHAA

-219 IDNMVKNHIGIN
+219 IDNMVKSHIGIN

-260 QENMAAMS
+260 QENMAAMR

-421 VKVSGFNRRRVA
+421 VKVSAFNKRRVA

-462 LSASVSASKLDD
+462 LSASASASKLDD
-474 NMKELIKNNAEFKN
+474 NMKELIKNNAEFKE

-534 VDIRSGFS
+534 VDKRQGVI
-542 KQKDAVQAQIAEKV
+542 KQRDANQAQLSEKLKI
-556 GTGKFEQNILAGI
+556 GELEGKLIDVI
-569 GKANFLLRL
+569 GQSNFLLKTW
-578 LVIGQLAMNIGSVIR
+578 ITIALANNIINGIR
-593 NFGQVFEG
+593 GLAQTVDG
-601 GKSIFNFGKNLF
+601 AKDIFNFGKSIF

-625 TAFKIIG
+625 TGFKIIG
-632 RRFKSGVTRGWQNI
+632 RRIGRGVTKGWQNI

-659 NAASRAAANTATNTA
+659 NAASNVA
-674 SRAAANAATRGVAN
+674 SRAATGTATRTAANAATRGAAN
-688 AGTKASA
+688 AGAKASA

-833 VTGKISNKLMDKL
+833 VTGKISKKLMDKL

>member
-1 MADWVNSKDFQKL
+1 MANSNNINIDEIRELLNERLNYF
-14 SDMIENATKQGL
+14 SDEINK
-26 SRAIHDWAENGLSS
+26 AIRSGLSS
-40 KQINKSF
+40 KKVAELIRNQEQN
-47 ERYKSDLLKD
+47 
-57 YGGTEEGLQDAYN
+57 
-70 KAKEEYDNAQQI
+70 I
-82 LEQKEKE
+82 LDKFNVRSIKE
-89 LEQKKQEAL
+89 LENL
-98 KLFAKGSNDY
+98 KLSLDKQIADKQREIEEELAKGPNVDQNKLQTLSNQMKVMTDKS
-108 NNYIKGAADA
+108 NAVCKGIRDIHNGADNLKNVTGLRGFA
-118 VDNASESAQKAA
+118 RDAENTVR
-130 KSFEKP
+130 P
-136 KSALNDLG
+136 LNDI
-144 QGYKALG
+144 
-151 EYQGFKGMAYD
+151 
-162 ADRAVKPV
+162 VK
-170 KSLVDGLKGMYDVLK
+170 GLKDMYGVLRD
-185 SFNDP
+185 FNEP

-219 IDNMVKNHIGIN
+219 IDNMVKSHIGIN

-260 QENMAAMS
+260 QENMAAMR
-268 AIIGEGKTTEFASQF
+268 AIIGEGKTTEFATQF

-421 VKVSGFNRRRVA
+421 VKVSAFNKRRVA

-462 LSASVSASKLDD
+462 LSASASASKLDD

-534 VDIRSGFS
+534 VDKRQGVI
-542 KQKDAVQAQIAEKV
+542 KQRDANQAQLSEKLKI
-556 GTGKFEQNILAGI
+556 GELEGKLIDVI
-569 GKANFLLRL
+569 GQSNFLLKTW
-578 LVIGQLAMNIGSVIR
+578 ITIALANNIINGIR
-593 NFGQVFEG
+593 GLAQTVDG
-601 GKSIFNFGKNLF
+601 AKDIFNFGKSIF

-625 TAFKIIG
+625 TGFKIIG
-632 RRFKSGVTRGWQNI
+632 RRIGRGVTKGWQNI

-659 NAASRAAANTATNTA
+659 NAASN
-674 SRAAANAATRGVAN
+674 VA
-688 AGTKASA
+688 
-695 NVMGRGI
+695 

-711 KFLGKGGAK
+711 KFLSKGGAK
-720 MIGKAAGPL
+720 VIGKAAGPL

-833 VTGKISNKLMDKL
+833 VTGKISKKLMDKL

-925 AVKERSSSNSNNN
+925 AVKERPSSNSSNN